1 MHNVQNKKE
10 ISILIGKHKEI
21 SLEKYILKL
30 NHDKKKLLLSN
41 RIDKFEMQQR
51 NMFTRLKKEPEK
63 NKSHW
68 DWLMEEMKW
77 MNNDFEVERKN
88 KKKLAYNYAKQAKKT
103 INSKHTDLLKNIK
116 KQEQNM
122 QKRYLNLS
130 RAVKTYWQKIDKITN
145 YNYNTQYNKEK
156 IIQQQNRLIS
166 FIAKLEKISG
176 KVAHS
181 LSPGVNKKI
190 AEQSTLSLVTGPNTI
205 PSNENNSKE
214 NNISNTNSLNSSII
228 NNNNINNNNLILNNK
243 NNLNEINEINDE
255 EEKEENNFTNTAN
268 VAEKLQPKG
277 TLLKE
282 TNVTLTQPYLLNNKL
297 REYQLIGLNW
307 LVALNENKINGI
319 LADEMGL
326 GKTIQTIAL
335 FAYLAINKANWGPHL
350 IIVPT
355 TIIVNWEIEFKKWCP
370 SFKILSYFGSQKER
384 KLKRYGWFR
393 PNSFH
398 VCITSYKL
406 VIQDYS
412 IFKRK
417 RWEYIVLDEAQNIK
431 NFKSKRWQMLLNF
444 HARRKLLLTGTPL
457 QNDIME
463 IWSYL
468 HFLMPNL
475 FYSNVEFR
483 EWFHTQFY
491 NAIHNNAALN
501 KQIISSLH
509 SILRPFLLRRLK
521 KDVEKQLPEKIE
533 HVVYCELS
541 RRQKYLYD
549 EYINTD
555 MTQNTLKKNDYFS
568 IMNVLMQ
575 LRKVCNHPDLFDSR
589 DYDSSML
596 CLFNI
601 NFIIPALVFDLF
613 KYDPMRSVNY
623 NNLKLFLLSN
633 EKLNSYDYIELIK
646 NFPFNP
652 LFELYDEITKNN
664 IQLFQP
670 KYLID
675 ENDILFKRNYSDNGL
690 LSKSNTTGVK
700 ETVIKLMKQIK
711 LNDKKIIKKNNK
723 ENSNNNINN
732 MDIEEQKE
740 NESINDNNKEEK
752 DNYYK
757 YQINLPNKVFPTNI
771 PMIQNSSLSNY
782 NDMFNNIDTTI
793 LNNEEPCYLKTIFNN
808 EINRKRNLQIEL
820 KKRLLHTY
828 DINSRTN
835 LLYRKPTYGN
845 DTLNIMKL
853 TFLFDTI
860 NSPLLKNHIV
870 YGSKNRKKI
879 LGMNFTTCLN
889 NGYKFC
895 NNNKRIIKNDDFM
908 KITELGE
915 SDPVIEEVEENP
927 KPKIEIEELHGNNK
941 LWKKL
946 NMNNNSN
953 FFDEND
959 VIVEILK
966 KELNEPTTDKDNWIE
981 GKYNPNVKIIMPK
994 NFNIKENNEDEEK
1007 NKSEDNNSNNNSDTK
1022 KDKKDKQ
1029 DDNNLFKEPF
1039 PVNKKNQNKNNS
1051 NTNTNNNSTNNNNII
1066 NNQSVPKKY
1075 IPHIKVLS
1083 DEKSTK
1089 DPIININYE
1098 HTLFYRHSNP
1108 LLELIYNPQKYL
1120 SFCDI
1125 LFYYFNIFIPKV
1137 ITSGPQISISKYN
1150 INYSN
1155 SSGIYQTLYNNL
1167 LRIPNVLK
1175 YLSLFKTI
1183 KCPDRKLVEY
1193 DSGKLIKLAEL
1204 LKKLYLN
1211 KSKALIFTQMTR
1223 MLDILEIFLNIHGFT
1238 YVRLDGSTKVE
1249 LRQQIVDKF
1258 NNDKK
1263 VFCFISSTRSGGI
1276 GLNLTGADSI
1286 IFYDTDWNPAMDKQA
1301 QDRCHR
1307 IGQTRTVHIYRL
1319 ITLSTIEENIFKKS
1333 IQKREL
1339 NYVVMEDGKF
1349 DMQNLN
1355 YNNKLNIQNIIQEG
1369 HLIKKNKD
1377 EEDEEEKSDKNN
1389 ENNENIKRLLEFENL
1404 HFDNP
1409 NEQKN
1414 IEQML
1419 IRIEDQ
1425 EDVQAMKNLSREL
1438 LDNYEKEHNEM
1449 QFFKEE
1455 DNNLNDDMAS
1465 KSGIKLDTKEKEREI
1480 FEKLK
1485 PIDKFA
1491 LNYYRGVFTYKEF
1504 VQEKEKFQPSNNNNY
1519 DYQEDNNDEGEN
1531 SNMNEDEDIDM
1542 TNEEESNNDN
1552 EEINK
1557 LDIETAYNLYLK
1569 KKDEILRMYQQMENE
1584 EQINEDNNN
1593 NINTDK

>member
-30 NHDKKKLLLSN
+30 NREKKRLLMSN
-41 RIDKFEMQQR
+41 RLDKFEMQQR

-63 NKSHW
+63 NKTHW
-68 DWLMEEMKW
+68 DILLEEMKW
-77 MNNDFEVERKN
+77 MAGDFEIERR
-88 KKKLAYNYAKQAKKT
+88 KKRKLGLNYVKAAKKH
-103 INSKHTDLLKNIK
+103 INSKQTEELKNIK
-116 KQEQNM
+116 RQEQNM

-130 RAVKTYWQKIDKITN
+130 RAVKNYWIKIDKITN

-156 IIQQQNRLIS
+156 IIQQQNRLMN

-176 KVAHS
+176 KVANS

-190 AEQSTLSLVTGPNTI
+190 AEQATLSLVSGPNTV
-205 PSNENNSKE
+205 PSNENSSNSNK
-214 NNISNTNSLNSSII
+214 NSNPNSLNSSS
-228 NNNNINNNNLILNNK
+228 INNNNLILNNK
-243 NNLNEINEINDE
+243 NNLNNNNNNSTLNEINEE
-255 EEKEENNFTNTAN
+255 EEENYLTNTAN

-282 TNVTLTQPYLLNNKL
+282 TDVTLTQPYLLNNTL

-335 FAYLAINKANWGPHL
+335 FAYLAINKGNWGPHL

-475 FYSNVEFR
+475 FYSNIEFR

-501 KQIISSLH
+501 KQIINSLH

-596 CLFNI
+596 SLFNI
-601 NFIIPALVFDLF
+601 YFIIPALVFDIF
-613 KYDPMRSVNY
+613 KYDPMKSVNY
-623 NNLKLFLLSN
+623 KNLKLFLISN

-652 LFELYDEITKNN
+652 LFELYDEITKNKV
-664 IQLFQP
+664 QLFQP

-675 ENDILFKRNYSDNGL
+675 ENDILFKRNYSDNSIL
-690 LSKSNTTGVK
+690 AKPNTLEVK
-700 ETVIKLMKQIK
+700 DTVMKLMKQMKI
-711 LNDKKIIKKNNK
+711 NDKKGIKKNAK
-723 ENSNNNINN
+723 ENINN
-732 MDIEEQKE
+732 SMDTEDQNEINSLNEE
-740 NESINDNNKEEK
+740 SKEEE
-752 DNYYK
+752 DNIYK
-757 YQINLPNKVFPTNI
+757 YQINVPNAVFPTNI

-782 NDMFNNIDTTI
+782 NDMFNDIDTSI
-793 LNNEEPCYLKTIFNN
+793 LTNEEPNYLKTVFNS
-808 EINRKRNLQIEL
+808 EINRKRNLQIEI

-828 DINSRTN
+828 DINSRAN
-835 LLYRKPTYGN
+835 LLYRKPIYGN
-845 DTLNIMKL
+845 DTLNLMKL
-853 TFLFDTI
+853 TFLFDAI

-870 YGSKNRKKI
+870 YGQKSRKKI
-879 LGMNFTTCLN
+879 FGMNFSLCLN
-889 NGYKFC
+889 KAYKYC
-895 NNNKRIIKNDDFM
+895 NSNKGILRDKDFV

-915 SDPVIEEVEENP
+915 SEPVVEEVEEI
-927 KPKIEIEELHGNNK
+927 KPKIEIEDLHGNNK

-946 NMNNNSN
+946 NMNNNN
-953 FFDEND
+953 VFDEND
-959 VIVEILK
+959 VYIEILK
-966 KELNEPTTDKDNWIE
+966 KELNEPTITKENWIE

-994 NFNIKENNEDEEK
+994 NFNAKKENENDKDKKKTGE
-1007 NKSEDNNSNNNSDTK
+1007 NNSNNNSDTK
-1022 KDKKDKQ
+1022 KDKKD
-1029 DDNNLFKEPF
+1029 DSNVFKEPL
-1039 PVNKKNQNKNNS
+1039 PVNKKNSNQNNKNNDT
-1051 NTNTNNNSTNNNNII
+1051 NNTNNNTANNTP
-1066 NNQSVPKKY
+1066 PKKY

-1083 DEKSTK
+1083 DEKVTK
-1089 DPIININYE
+1089 DPILDINYE
-1098 HTLFYRHSNP
+1098 QTLFYRHSNP
-1108 LLELIYNPQKYL
+1108 LLNLIYNPQKYL

-1125 LFYYFNIFIPKV
+1125 LFYYFNIYIPKV
-1137 ITSGPQISISKYN
+1137 ISPGPQISISKSN
-1150 INYSN
+1150 LNFSN
-1155 SSGIYQTLYNNL
+1155 SYGIYQTLYNNL
-1167 LRIPNVLK
+1167 LRVPNVLK

-1193 DSGKLIKLAEL
+1193 DSGKLIKLGQL
-1204 LKKLYLN
+1204 LKKLYAN

-1355 YNNKLNIQNIIQEG
+1355 YNNKLNIQNIIEEG
-1369 HLIKKNKD
+1369 HLIKKTS
-1377 EEDEEEKSDKNN
+1377 EEEEQEKN
-1389 ENNENIKRLLEFENL
+1389 EKNNENIKRLLEFENL

-1449 QFFKEE
+1449 QFFKEDE
-1455 DNNLNDDMAS
+1455 NNPNDDLAS
-1465 KSGIKLDTKEKEREI
+1465 KSGMKIDSKEKEREI

-1504 VQEKEKFQPSNNNNY
+1504 VQEKEKFQPNQNNY
-1519 DYQEDNNDEGEN
+1519 DYTEENNDMDGEN
-1531 SNMNEDEDIDM
+1531 SNMNEDEDVDM
-1542 TNEEESNNDN
+1542 GNEEESNNEN

-1584 EQINEDNNN
+1584 EKIHIEDDDNDQ
-1593 NINTDK
+1593 DKK

>member
-1 MHNVQNKKE
+1 MNL
-10 ISILIGKHKEI
+10 LIGKHSSI
-21 SLEKYILKL
+21 SLDKYVL
-30 NHDKKKLLLSN
+30 NLIREKKKLLLKN
-41 RIDKFEMQQR
+41 RADKYEIQQR

-63 NKSHW
+63 NKTHW
-68 DWLMEEMKW
+68 DYLMTEMKW
-77 MNNDFEVERKN
+77 MQGDFEKERRA
-88 KKKLAYNYAKQAKKT
+88 KKKLGYNITKQIKKYLS
-103 INSKHTDLLKNIK
+103 SKQTEELKNIRR
-116 KQEQNM
+116 QELNL
-122 QKRYLNLS
+122 QKRYMNLS

-145 YNYNTQYNKEK
+145 FNYNTQYNKEK
-156 IIQQQNRLIS
+156 IIQQQNRLIN
-166 FIAKLEKISG
+166 FISQLEKISG
-176 KVAHS
+176 KVANS
-181 LSPGVNKKI
+181 LSPSVNKKI
-190 AEQSTLSLVTGPNTI
+190 QEQSTLSLVSGPNTI
-205 PSNENNSKE
+205 INNNEKNNNSE
-214 NNISNTNSLNSSII
+214 TTSL
-228 NNNNINNNNLILNNK
+228 NNNNINYNSINK
-243 NNLNEINEINDE
+243 NNEINEKEIE
-255 EEKEENNFTNTAN
+255 EENYIANTAN

-282 TNVTLTQPYLLNNKL
+282 TNVTLTQPFLLNNKL

-307 LVALNENKINGI
+307 LVALHDNKINGI

-335 FAYLAINKANWGPHL
+335 FAYLAINKGNWGPHL

-370 SFKILSYFGSQKER
+370 SFKILSYYGNQKER

-417 RWEYIVLDEAQNIK
+417 KWEYIVLDEAQNIK

-475 FYSNVEFR
+475 FYSNIEFR

-533 HVVYCELS
+533 HVVYCDLS

-555 MTQNTLKKNDYFS
+555 VTQNTLKKNDYFS

-596 CLFNI
+596 CLFKI
-601 NFIIPALVFDLF
+601 FFIIPAIVFQIF
-613 KYDPMRSVNY
+613 KYDPMKSVNFK
-623 NNLKLFLLSN
+623 NLKLFLLEN
-633 EKLNSYDYIELIK
+633 ENLNTYDYVELIK

-652 LFELYDEITKNN
+652 LFEIYDDISKNK
-664 IQLFQP
+664 IQLYQP

-675 ENDILFKRNYSDNGL
+675 DNDILFKRNFVDNTIL
-690 LSKSNTTGVK
+690 NKPNTEGVK
-700 ETVIKLMKQIK
+700 ENIYNLLSQIK
-711 LNDKKIIKKNNK
+711 ITEKNNP
-723 ENSNNNINN
+723 NNNNIKNN
-732 MDIEEQKE
+732 NL
-740 NESINDNNKEEK
+740 NEAEINNKLKNENKEFI
-752 DNYYK
+752 
-757 YQINLPNKVFPTNI
+757 INLPNSVYPTNI
-771 PMIQNSSLSNY
+771 PNIQNSSLSNY
-782 NDMFNNIDTTI
+782 NDMFNQIDTCIQTD
-793 LNNEEPCYLKTIFNN
+793 ESSYLKTIFQK
-808 EINRKRNLQIEL
+808 EIQRKRKIQIEL
-820 KKRLLHTY
+820 KKQLLHTY
-828 DINSRTN
+828 DILSRNNILNS
-835 LLYRKPTYGN
+835 KPIYGK
-845 DTLNIMKL
+845 DTIKIMKL
-853 TFLFDTI
+853 TFLLDNI
-860 NSPLLKNHIV
+860 CSPFNKNHII
-870 YGSKNRKKI
+870 YGKNKRNKI
-879 LGMNFTTCLN
+879 LGINFNITLN
-889 NGYKFC
+889 KGYKFC
-895 NNNKRIIKNDDFM
+895 NMNKGILKNDYV

-915 SDPVIEEVEENP
+915 SEPIIEEIQEENN
-927 KPKIEIEELHGNNK
+927 KKNEEEQPQLHTNYGKFNK
-941 LWKKL
+941 KK
-946 NMNNNSN
+946 NNNIN
-953 FFDEND
+953 KNEMLL
-959 VIVEILK
+959 EINK
-966 KELNEPTTDKDNWIE
+966 KALNYPNYPKDQWID
-981 GKYNPNVKIIMPK
+981 GRFNPNTKLIMPTE
-994 NFNIKENNEDEEK
+994 IKENNEEKSQNNDDENKMNIEEK
-1007 NKSEDNNSNNNSDTK
+1007 LSEDTDSKNTDNKNNENN
-1022 KDKKDKQ
+1022 
-1029 DDNNLFKEPF
+1029 DDNLFKEPL
-1039 PVNKKNQNKNNS
+1039 PVNKKN
-1051 NTNTNNNSTNNNNII
+1051 I
-1066 NNQSVPKKY
+1066 NAYIPPIKKFV
-1075 IPHIKVLS
+1075 PHIKILS
-1083 DEKSTK
+1083 DEKLTK
-1089 DPIININYE
+1089 NPEEKLSPEDTIYYI
-1098 HTLFYRHSNP
+1098 HSNN
-1108 LLELIYNPQKYL
+1108 LQNL
-1120 SFCDI
+1120 SFSPSSYLQMCNDI
-1125 LFYYFNIFIPKV
+1125 FYYFNIYTPKV
-1137 ITSGPQISISKYN
+1137 ISSGPQIIISKYN
-1150 INYSN
+1150 HDYYDSC
-1155 SSGIYQTLYNNL
+1155 GVYQTLYNNL
-1167 LRIPNVLK
+1167 LLIPNVQK
-1175 YLSLFKTI
+1175 YLSLFKII

-1204 LKKLYLN
+1204 LKKLYMK

-1307 IGQTRTVHIYRL
+1307 IGQTRTVNIYRL

-1349 DMQNLN
+1349 DIDNMQNLS
-1355 YNNKLNIQNIIQEG
+1355 NKLNVQNIIQEG
-1369 HLIKKNKD
+1369 NLIKKN
-1377 EEDEEEKSDKNN
+1377 EDDDNNYNKKEKV
-1389 ENNENIKRLLEFENL
+1389 NENIKKLLEFENL

-1419 IRIEDQ
+1419 IKIEDQ
-1425 EDVQAMKNLSREL
+1425 EDVQAMKNLSKEM

-1449 QFFKEE
+1449 QFFKEDD
-1455 DNNLNDDMAS
+1455 DNNNNIDEISND
-1465 KSGIKLDTKEKEREI
+1465 KSVNKNNKEKEI

-1491 LNYYRGVFTYKEF
+1491 LTFYRDLFPYKEF
-1504 VQEKEKFQPSNNNNY
+1504 VQEKEKFQNNNNNH
-1519 DYQEDNNDEGEN
+1519 NNNLMDEN
-1531 SNMNEDEDIDM
+1531 SIPDGTSNINEDEDIDM
-1542 TNEEESNNDN
+1542 NEEESNTEN
-1552 EEINK
+1552 EDINK

-1569 KKDEILRMYQQMENE
+1569 KKDEILRMYEQMESE
-1584 EQINEDNNN
+1584 ENNN
-1593 NINTDK
+1593 ENENNENA

>member
-30 NHDKKKLLLSN
+30 NREKKRLLMSN
-41 RIDKFEMQQR
+41 RLDKFEMQQR

-63 NKSHW
+63 NKTHW
-68 DWLMEEMKW
+68 DILLEEMKW
-77 MNNDFEVERKN
+77 MAGDFEIERR
-88 KKKLAYNYAKQAKKT
+88 KKRKLGLNYVKAAKKH
-103 INSKHTDLLKNIK
+103 INSKQTEELKNIK
-116 KQEQNM
+116 RQEQNM

-130 RAVKTYWQKIDKITN
+130 RAVKNYWIKIDKITN

-156 IIQQQNRLIS
+156 IIQQQNRLMN

-176 KVAHS
+176 KVANS

-190 AEQSTLSLVTGPNTI
+190 AEQATLSLVSGPNTV
-205 PSNENNSKE
+205 PSNENSSNSNK
-214 NNISNTNSLNSSII
+214 NSNPNSLNSSS
-228 NNNNINNNNLILNNK
+228 INNNNLILNNK
-243 NNLNEINEINDE
+243 NNLNNNNNNSTLNEINEE
-255 EEKEENNFTNTAN
+255 EEENYLTNTAN

-282 TNVTLTQPYLLNNKL
+282 TDVTLTQPYLLNNTL

-335 FAYLAINKANWGPHL
+335 FAYLAINKGNWGPHL

-475 FYSNVEFR
+475 FYSNIEFR

-501 KQIISSLH
+501 KQIINSLH

-596 CLFNI
+596 SLFNI
-601 NFIIPALVFDLF
+601 YFIIPALVFEIF
-613 KYDPMRSVNY
+613 KYDPMKSVNY
-623 NNLKLFLLSN
+623 KNLKLFLISN

-652 LFELYDEITKNN
+652 LFELYDEITKNKV
-664 IQLFQP
+664 QLFQP

-675 ENDILFKRNYSDNGL
+675 ENDILFKRNYSDNSIL
-690 LSKSNTTGVK
+690 AKPNTLEVK
-700 ETVIKLMKQIK
+700 DTVMKLMKQMKI
-711 LNDKKIIKKNNK
+711 NDKKGIKKNAK
-723 ENSNNNINN
+723 ENINN
-732 MDIEEQKE
+732 SMDTEDQNEINSLNEE
-740 NESINDNNKEEK
+740 SKEEE
-752 DNYYK
+752 DNIYK
-757 YQINLPNKVFPTNI
+757 YQINVPNAVFPTNI

-782 NDMFNNIDTTI
+782 NDMFNDIDTSI
-793 LNNEEPCYLKTIFNN
+793 LTNEEPNYLKTVFNS
-808 EINRKRNLQIEL
+808 EINRKRNLQIEI

-828 DINSRTN
+828 DINSRAN
-835 LLYRKPTYGN
+835 LLYRKPIYGN
-845 DTLNIMKL
+845 DTLNLMKL
-853 TFLFDTI
+853 TFLFDAI

-870 YGSKNRKKI
+870 YGQKSRKKI
-879 LGMNFTTCLN
+879 FGMNFSLCLN
-889 NGYKFC
+889 KAYKYC
-895 NNNKRIIKNDDFM
+895 NSNKGILRDKDFV

-915 SDPVIEEVEENP
+915 SEPVVEEVEEI
-927 KPKIEIEELHGNNK
+927 KPKIEIEDLHGNNK

-946 NMNNNSN
+946 NMNNNN
-953 FFDEND
+953 VFDEND
-959 VIVEILK
+959 VYIEILK
-966 KELNEPTTDKDNWIE
+966 KELNEPTITKENWIE

-994 NFNIKENNEDEEK
+994 NFNAKKENENDEDKKKTGE
-1007 NKSEDNNSNNNSDTK
+1007 NNSNNNSDTK
-1022 KDKKDKQ
+1022 KDKKD
-1029 DDNNLFKEPF
+1029 DSNVFKEPL
-1039 PVNKKNQNKNNS
+1039 PVNKKNSNQNNKNNDT
-1051 NTNTNNNSTNNNNII
+1051 NNTNNNTANNTP
-1066 NNQSVPKKY
+1066 PKKY

-1083 DEKSTK
+1083 DEKVTK
-1089 DPIININYE
+1089 DPILDINYE
-1098 HTLFYRHSNP
+1098 QTLFYRHSNP
-1108 LLELIYNPQKYL
+1108 LLNLIYNPQKYL

-1125 LFYYFNIFIPKV
+1125 LFYYFNIYIPKV
-1137 ITSGPQISISKYN
+1137 ISPGPQISISKSN
-1150 INYSN
+1150 LNFSN
-1155 SSGIYQTLYNNL
+1155 SYGIYQTLYNNL
-1167 LRIPNVLK
+1167 LRVPNVLK

-1193 DSGKLIKLAEL
+1193 DSGKLIKLGQL
-1204 LKKLYLN
+1204 LKKLYAN

-1355 YNNKLNIQNIIQEG
+1355 YNNKLNIQNIIEEG
-1369 HLIKKNKD
+1369 HLIKKTS
-1377 EEDEEEKSDKNN
+1377 EEEEQEKN
-1389 ENNENIKRLLEFENL
+1389 EKNNENIKRLLEFENL

-1449 QFFKEE
+1449 QFFKEDE
-1455 DNNLNDDMAS
+1455 NNPNDDLAS
-1465 KSGIKLDTKEKEREI
+1465 KSGMKIDSKEKEREI

-1504 VQEKEKFQPSNNNNY
+1504 VQEKEKFQPNQNNY
-1519 DYQEDNNDEGEN
+1519 DYTEENNDMDGEN
-1531 SNMNEDEDIDM
+1531 SNMNEDEDVDM
-1542 TNEEESNNDN
+1542 GNEEESNNEN

-1584 EQINEDNNN
+1584 EKIHIEDDDNVQ
-1593 NINTDK
+1593 DKK

>member
-1 MHNVQNKKE
+1 MN
-10 ISILIGKHKEI
+10 ILIGKHADV
-21 SLEKYILKL
+21 SLEKYIIKL
-30 NHDKKKLLLSN
+30 IREKKKMLVRN

-51 NMFTRLKKEPEK
+51 NIFTRLKKEPEK
-63 NKSHW
+63 NKTHW
-68 DWLMEEMKW
+68 DFLMTEMKW
-77 MNNDFEVERKN
+77 LQGDFEKERRAKRKLGLN
-88 KKKLAYNYAKQAKKT
+88 LTKQIKKYL
-103 INSKHTDLLKNIK
+103 NSKQTEELKNIK
-116 KQEQNM
+116 RQEQNLI
-122 QKRYLNLS
+122 KRFSNLS
-130 RAVKTYWQKIDKITN
+130 RAVKIYWQKIDKITN
-145 YNYNTQYNKEK
+145 FNYNTQYNKEK

-166 FIAKLEKISG
+166 FIGKLEKISG
-176 KVAHS
+176 KVANS

-190 AEQSTLSLVTGPNTI
+190 QEQATLSLVSGPNINCTTI
-205 PSNENNSKE
+205 DNSQNNNLINNSDM
-214 NNISNTNSLNSSII
+214 NSLNNSVNNNNSVI
-228 NNNNINNNNLILNNK
+228 NKNNNINKLNNS
-243 NNLNEINEINDE
+243 NEINDE
-255 EEKEENNFTNTAN
+255 EENYITNTAN

-282 TNVTLTQPYLLNNKL
+282 TDVTLTQPYLLNNKL

-335 FAYLAINKANWGPHL
+335 FAYLAINKGNWGPHL

-370 SFKILSYFGSQKER
+370 SFKILSYYGSQKER
-384 KLKRYGWFR
+384 KLKRYGWFKH
-393 PNSFH
+393 NSFH
-398 VCITSYKL
+398 ICITSYKL

-417 RWEYIVLDEAQNIK
+417 RWDYIVLDEAQNIK

-475 FYSNVEFR
+475 FYSNIEFR

-501 KQIISSLH
+501 KQIINSLH

-555 MTQNTLKKNDYFS
+555 VTQNTLKKNDYFS

-596 CLFNI
+596 SLFNI
-601 NFIIPALVFDLF
+601 YFVIPAIVFSIF
-613 KYDPMRSVNY
+613 KYDPMKSVNY
-623 NNLKLFLLSN
+623 KNLKLFLLNN
-633 EKLNSYDYIELIK
+633 EKLNTYDYIELTK

-652 LFELYDEITKNN
+652 FFEIYDDITKNKM
-664 IQLFQP
+664 QLFQP

-675 ENDILFKRNYSDNGL
+675 ENDILFKRNFADN
-690 LSKSNTTGVK
+690 SIMAKPNTNNIK
-700 ETVIKLMKQIK
+700 ENICKIMSQIK
-711 LNDKKIIKKNNK
+711 INDKRNINKKNKEVNNNDANNNK
-723 ENSNNNINN
+723 ENENDDNEFSINN
-732 MDIEEQKE
+732 E
-740 NESINDNNKEEK
+740 NNSENDKFK
-752 DNYYK
+752 YK
-757 YQINLPNKVFPTNI
+757 IFIPNSVHPTNI
-771 PMIQNSSLSNY
+771 PILQNSSLSNY
-782 NDMFNNIDTTI
+782 NDMFNDIDTSM
-793 LNNEEPCYLKTIFNN
+793 LNNEEPIYLKTIFNN
-808 EINRKRNLQIEL
+808 EIKRKRHIQIEQ
-820 KKRLLHTY
+820 KKQLLHTY
-828 DINSRTN
+828 DLNSRTN
-835 LLYRKPTYGN
+835 LLNCKPIYGN
-845 DTLNIMKL
+845 DKLKLMKL

-860 NSPLLKNHIV
+860 NSPLLKNHII
-870 YGSKNRKKI
+870 YGKNNRKRI
-879 LGMNFTTCLN
+879 MGTNFTTCLN
-889 NGYKFC
+889 KAFKYYDI
-895 NNNKRIIKNDDFM
+895 NKSIIRDNDFL

-915 SDPVIEEVEENP
+915 SEPLIEEPEENNNAKKMEVEEANA
-927 KPKIEIEELHGNNK
+927 NNK
-941 LWKKL
+941 KEKK
-946 NMNNNSN
+946 NNSSN
-953 FFDEND
+953 NENEF
-959 VIVEILK
+959 IVEINKQGLN
-966 KELNEPTTDKDNWIE
+966 ELNASKDNWIE
-981 GKYNPNVKIIMPK
+981 GKYNPNVKLIMPK
-994 NFNIKENNEDEEK
+994 NISLTLKEIQLNAKIEEDKNKDNENNKEE
-1007 NKSEDNNSNNNSDTK
+1007 NK
-1022 KDKKDKQ
+1022 KDNKEF
-1029 DDNNLFKEPF
+1029 FKEPL
-1039 PVNKKNQNKNNS
+1039 PVNLNKKNTNS
-1051 NTNTNNNSTNNNNII
+1051 NVNNI
-1066 NNQSVPKKY
+1066 NPNFKTSNKKY
-1075 IPHIKVLS
+1075 IPHIKILS
-1083 DEKSTK
+1083 DENKTK
-1089 DPIININYE
+1089 EPLPKLTFE
-1098 HTLFYRHSNP
+1098 ETLFYQHSNP
-1108 LLELIYNPQKYL
+1108 LQEISFTPQKYL
-1120 SFCDI
+1120 SLCSN
-1125 LFYYFNIFIPKV
+1125 LFYYFNIYIPKV
-1137 ITSGPQISISKYN
+1137 ISPGPQIVISKYN
-1150 INYSN
+1150 SDFNN
-1155 SSGIYQTLYNNL
+1155 SYGVYQTLYNNL
-1167 LRIPNVLK
+1167 HRIPNVIK

-1286 IFYDTDWNPAMDKQA
+1286 IFYDTDWNPAMDQQA

-1349 DMQNLN
+1349 DIDNMQNL
-1355 YNNKLNIQNIIQEG
+1355 NNKLNIQNIIQEG
-1369 HLIKKNKD
+1369 HLIKKTDEDIDDDNEEYNKRR
-1377 EEDEEEKSDKNN
+1377 NN
-1389 ENNENIKRLLEFENL
+1389 DSIKKLLEFENL

-1425 EDVQAMKNLSREL
+1425 EDVQAMKNLSKEM

-1449 QFFKEE
+1449 QFFKEDKE
-1455 DNNLNDDMAS
+1455 DENNANDEITS
-1465 KSGIKLDTKEKEREI
+1465 KSGSKMDGKEREI

-1491 LNYYRGVFTYKEF
+1491 LNYYRDIFTYKEF
-1504 VQEKEKFQPSNNNNY
+1504 VQEKEKFQNNTNNY
-1519 DYQEDNNDEGEN
+1519 NYLEDNDIDGEN
-1531 SNMNEDEDIDM
+1531 SNINEEEDIDM

-1552 EEINK
+1552 EDINK

-1569 KKDEILRMYQQMENE
+1569 KKDEILRMYQQMESE
-1584 EQINEDNNN
+1584 EQSNENDSNNEGN
-1593 NINTDK
+1593 NK

>member
-1 MHNVQNKKE
+1 LHNVQNKKE

-30 NHDKKKLLLSN
+30 NREKKRLLMSN
-41 RIDKFEMQQR
+41 RLDKFEMQQR

-63 NKSHW
+63 NKTHW
-68 DWLMEEMKW
+68 DILLEEMKW
-77 MNNDFEVERKN
+77 MAGDFEIERR
-88 KKKLAYNYAKQAKKT
+88 KKRKLGLNYVKAAKKH
-103 INSKHTDLLKNIK
+103 INSKQTEELKNIK
-116 KQEQNM
+116 RQEQNM

-130 RAVKTYWQKIDKITN
+130 RAVKNYWIKIDKITN

-156 IIQQQNRLIS
+156 IIQQQNRLMN

-176 KVAHS
+176 KVANS

-190 AEQSTLSLVTGPNTI
+190 AEQATLSLVSGPNTV
-205 PSNENNSKE
+205 PSNENSSNSNK
-214 NNISNTNSLNSSII
+214 NSNPNSLNSSS
-228 NNNNINNNNLILNNK
+228 INNNNLILNNK
-243 NNLNEINEINDE
+243 NNLNNNNNNSTLNEINEE
-255 EEKEENNFTNTAN
+255 EEENYLTNTAN

-282 TNVTLTQPYLLNNKL
+282 TDVTLTQPYLLNNTL

-335 FAYLAINKANWGPHL
+335 FAYLAINKGNWGPHL

-475 FYSNVEFR
+475 FYSNIEFR

-501 KQIISSLH
+501 KQIINSLH

-596 CLFNI
+596 SLFNI
-601 NFIIPALVFDLF
+601 YFIIPALVFDIF
-613 KYDPMRSVNY
+613 KYDPMKSVNY
-623 NNLKLFLLSN
+623 KNLKLFLISN

-652 LFELYDEITKNN
+652 LFELYDEITKNKV
-664 IQLFQP
+664 QLFQP

-675 ENDILFKRNYSDNGL
+675 ENDILFKRNYSDNSIL
-690 LSKSNTTGVK
+690 AKPNTLEVK
-700 ETVIKLMKQIK
+700 DTVMKLMKQMKI
-711 LNDKKIIKKNNK
+711 NDKKGIKKNAK
-723 ENSNNNINN
+723 ENINN
-732 MDIEEQKE
+732 SMDTEDQNEINSLNEE
-740 NESINDNNKEEK
+740 SKEEE
-752 DNYYK
+752 DNIYK
-757 YQINLPNKVFPTNI
+757 YQINVPNAVFPTNI

-782 NDMFNNIDTTI
+782 NDMFNDIDTSI
-793 LNNEEPCYLKTIFNN
+793 LTNEEPNYLKTVFNS
-808 EINRKRNLQIEL
+808 EINRKRNLQIEI

-828 DINSRTN
+828 DINSRAN
-835 LLYRKPTYGN
+835 LLYRKPIYGN
-845 DTLNIMKL
+845 DTLNLMKL
-853 TFLFDTI
+853 TFLFDAI

-870 YGSKNRKKI
+870 YGQKSRKKI
-879 LGMNFTTCLN
+879 FGMNFSLCLN
-889 NGYKFC
+889 KAYKYC
-895 NNNKRIIKNDDFM
+895 NSNKGILRDKDFV

-915 SDPVIEEVEENP
+915 SEPVVEEVEEI
-927 KPKIEIEELHGNNK
+927 KPKIEIEDLHGNNK

-946 NMNNNSN
+946 NMNNNN
-953 FFDEND
+953 VFDEND
-959 VIVEILK
+959 VYIEILK
-966 KELNEPTTDKDNWIE
+966 KELNEPTITKENWIE
-981 GKYNPNVKIIMPK
+981 GKYNPNVKVIMPK
-994 NFNIKENNEDEEK
+994 NFNAKKENENDEDKKKTGE
-1007 NKSEDNNSNNNSDTK
+1007 NNSNNNSDTK
-1022 KDKKDKQ
+1022 KDKKD
-1029 DDNNLFKEPF
+1029 DSNVFKEPL
-1039 PVNKKNQNKNNS
+1039 PVNKKNSNQNNKNNDT
-1051 NTNTNNNSTNNNNII
+1051 NNTNNNTANNTP
-1066 NNQSVPKKY
+1066 PKKY

-1083 DEKSTK
+1083 DEKVTK
-1089 DPIININYE
+1089 DPILDINYE
-1098 HTLFYRHSNP
+1098 QTLFYRHSNP
-1108 LLELIYNPQKYL
+1108 LLNLIYNPQKYL

-1125 LFYYFNIFIPKV
+1125 LFYYFNIYIPKV
-1137 ITSGPQISISKYN
+1137 ISPGPQISISKSN
-1150 INYSN
+1150 LNFSN
-1155 SSGIYQTLYNNL
+1155 SYGIYQTLYNNL
-1167 LRIPNVLK
+1167 LRVPNVLK

-1193 DSGKLIKLAEL
+1193 DSGKLIKLGQL
-1204 LKKLYLN
+1204 LKKLYAN

-1355 YNNKLNIQNIIQEG
+1355 YNNKLNIQNIIEEG
-1369 HLIKKNKD
+1369 HLIKKTS
-1377 EEDEEEKSDKNN
+1377 EEEEQEKN
-1389 ENNENIKRLLEFENL
+1389 EKNNENIKRLLEFENL

-1449 QFFKEE
+1449 QFFKEDE
-1455 DNNLNDDMAS
+1455 NNPNDDLAS
-1465 KSGIKLDTKEKEREI
+1465 KSGMKIDSKEKEREI

-1504 VQEKEKFQPSNNNNY
+1504 VQEKEKFQPNQNNY
-1519 DYQEDNNDEGEN
+1519 DYTEENNDMDGEN
-1531 SNMNEDEDIDM
+1531 SNMNEDEDVDM
-1542 TNEEESNNDN
+1542 GNEEESNNEN

-1584 EQINEDNNN
+1584 EKIHIEDDDNDQ
-1593 NINTDK
+1593 DKK

>member
-30 NHDKKKLLLSN
+30 NREKKRLLMSN
-41 RIDKFEMQQR
+41 RLDKFEMQQR

-63 NKSHW
+63 NKTHW
-68 DWLMEEMKW
+68 DILLEEMKW
-77 MNNDFEVERKN
+77 MAGDFEIERR
-88 KKKLAYNYAKQAKKT
+88 KKRKLGLNYVKAAKKH
-103 INSKHTDLLKNIK
+103 INSKQTEELKNIK
-116 KQEQNM
+116 RQEQNM

-130 RAVKTYWQKIDKITN
+130 RAVKNYWIKIDKITN

-156 IIQQQNRLIS
+156 IIQQQNRLMN

-176 KVAHS
+176 KVANS

-190 AEQSTLSLVTGPNTI
+190 AEQATLSLVSGPNTV
-205 PSNENNSKE
+205 PSNENSSNSNK
-214 NNISNTNSLNSSII
+214 NSNPNSLNSSS
-228 NNNNINNNNLILNNK
+228 INNNNLILNNK
-243 NNLNEINEINDE
+243 NNLNNNNNNSTLNEINEE
-255 EEKEENNFTNTAN
+255 EEENYLTNTAN

-282 TNVTLTQPYLLNNKL
+282 TDVTLTQPYLLNNTL

-335 FAYLAINKANWGPHL
+335 FAYLAINKGNWGPHL

-475 FYSNVEFR
+475 FYSNIEFR

-501 KQIISSLH
+501 KQIINSLH

-555 MTQNTLKKNDYFS
+555 MTQNILKKNDYFS

-596 CLFNI
+596 SLFNI
-601 NFIIPALVFDLF
+601 YFIIPALVFEIF
-613 KYDPMRSVNY
+613 KYDPMKSVNY
-623 NNLKLFLLSN
+623 KNLKLFLISN

-652 LFELYDEITKNN
+652 LFELYDEITKNKV
-664 IQLFQP
+664 QLFQP

-675 ENDILFKRNYSDNGL
+675 ENDILFKRNYSDNSIL
-690 LSKSNTTGVK
+690 AKPNTLEVK
-700 ETVIKLMKQIK
+700 DTVMKLMKQMKI
-711 LNDKKIIKKNNK
+711 NDKKGIKKNAK
-723 ENSNNNINN
+723 ENINN
-732 MDIEEQKE
+732 SMDTEDQNEINSLNEE
-740 NESINDNNKEEK
+740 SKEEE
-752 DNYYK
+752 DNIYK
-757 YQINLPNKVFPTNI
+757 YQINVPNAVFPTNI

-782 NDMFNNIDTTI
+782 NDMFNDIDTSI
-793 LNNEEPCYLKTIFNN
+793 LTNEEPNYLKTVFNS
-808 EINRKRNLQIEL
+808 EINRKRNLQIEI

-828 DINSRTN
+828 DINSRAN
-835 LLYRKPTYGN
+835 LLYRKPIYGN
-845 DTLNIMKL
+845 DTLNLMKL
-853 TFLFDTI
+853 TFLFDAI

-870 YGSKNRKKI
+870 YGQKSRKKI
-879 LGMNFTTCLN
+879 FGMNFSLCLN
-889 NGYKFC
+889 KAYKYC
-895 NNNKRIIKNDDFM
+895 NSNKGILRDKDFV

-915 SDPVIEEVEENP
+915 SEPVVEEVEEI
-927 KPKIEIEELHGNNK
+927 KPKIEIEDLHGNNK

-946 NMNNNSN
+946 NMNNNN
-953 FFDEND
+953 VFDEND
-959 VIVEILK
+959 VYIEILK
-966 KELNEPTTDKDNWIE
+966 KELNEPTITKENWIE

-994 NFNIKENNEDEEK
+994 NFNAKKENENDEDKKKTGE
-1007 NKSEDNNSNNNSDTK
+1007 NNSNNNSDTK
-1022 KDKKDKQ
+1022 KDKKD
-1029 DDNNLFKEPF
+1029 DSNVFKEPL
-1039 PVNKKNQNKNNS
+1039 PVNKKNSNQNNKNNDT
-1051 NTNTNNNSTNNNNII
+1051 NNTNNNTANNTP
-1066 NNQSVPKKY
+1066 PKKY

-1083 DEKSTK
+1083 DEKVTK
-1089 DPIININYE
+1089 DPILDINYE
-1098 HTLFYRHSNP
+1098 QTLFYRHSNP
-1108 LLELIYNPQKYL
+1108 LLNLIYNPQKYL

-1125 LFYYFNIFIPKV
+1125 LFYYFNIYIPKV
-1137 ITSGPQISISKYN
+1137 ISPGPQISISKSN
-1150 INYSN
+1150 LNFSN
-1155 SSGIYQTLYNNL
+1155 SYGIYQTLYNNL
-1167 LRIPNVLK
+1167 LRVPNVLK

-1193 DSGKLIKLAEL
+1193 DSGKLIKLGQL
-1204 LKKLYLN
+1204 LKKLYAN

-1355 YNNKLNIQNIIQEG
+1355 YNNKLNIQNIIEEG
-1369 HLIKKNKD
+1369 HLIKKTS
-1377 EEDEEEKSDKNN
+1377 EEEEQEKN
-1389 ENNENIKRLLEFENL
+1389 EKNNENIKRLLEFENL

-1449 QFFKEE
+1449 QFFKEDE
-1455 DNNLNDDMAS
+1455 NNPNDDLAS
-1465 KSGIKLDTKEKEREI
+1465 KSGMKIDSKEKEREI

-1504 VQEKEKFQPSNNNNY
+1504 VQEKEKFQPNQNNY
-1519 DYQEDNNDEGEN
+1519 DYTEENNDMDGEN
-1531 SNMNEDEDIDM
+1531 SNMNEDEDVDM
-1542 TNEEESNNDN
+1542 GNEEESNNEN

-1584 EQINEDNNN
+1584 EKIHIEDDDNDQ
-1593 NINTDK
+1593 DKK

>member
-30 NHDKKKLLLSN
+30 NREKKRLLMSN
-41 RIDKFEMQQR
+41 RLDKFEMQQR

-63 NKSHW
+63 NKTHW
-68 DWLMEEMKW
+68 DILLEEMKW
-77 MNNDFEVERKN
+77 MAGDFEIERR
-88 KKKLAYNYAKQAKKT
+88 KKRKLGLNYVKAAKKH
-103 INSKHTDLLKNIK
+103 INSKQTEELKNIK
-116 KQEQNM
+116 RQEQNM

-130 RAVKTYWQKIDKITN
+130 RAVKNYWIKIDKITN

-156 IIQQQNRLIS
+156 IIQQQNRLMN

-176 KVAHS
+176 KVANS

-190 AEQSTLSLVTGPNTI
+190 AEQATLSLVSGPNTV
-205 PSNENNSKE
+205 PSNENSSNSNK
-214 NNISNTNSLNSSII
+214 NSNPNSLNSSS
-228 NNNNINNNNLILNNK
+228 INNNNLILNNK
-243 NNLNEINEINDE
+243 NNLNNNNNNSTLNEINEE
-255 EEKEENNFTNTAN
+255 EEENYLTNTAN

-282 TNVTLTQPYLLNNKL
+282 TDVTLTQPYLLNNTL

-335 FAYLAINKANWGPHL
+335 FAYLAINKGNWGPHL

-475 FYSNVEFR
+475 FYSNIEFR

-501 KQIISSLH
+501 KQIINSLH

-596 CLFNI
+596 SLFNI
-601 NFIIPALVFDLF
+601 YFIIPALVFDIF
-613 KYDPMRSVNY
+613 KYDPMKSVNY
-623 NNLKLFLLSN
+623 KNLKLFLISN

-652 LFELYDEITKNN
+652 LFELYDEITKNKV
-664 IQLFQP
+664 QLFQP

-675 ENDILFKRNYSDNGL
+675 ENDILFKRNYSDNSIL
-690 LSKSNTTGVK
+690 AKPNTLEVK
-700 ETVIKLMKQIK
+700 DTVMKLMKQMKI
-711 LNDKKIIKKNNK
+711 NDKKGIKKNAK
-723 ENSNNNINN
+723 ENINN
-732 MDIEEQKE
+732 SMDTEDQNEINSLNEE
-740 NESINDNNKEEK
+740 SKEEE
-752 DNYYK
+752 DNIYK
-757 YQINLPNKVFPTNI
+757 YQINVPNAVFPTNI

-782 NDMFNNIDTTI
+782 NDMFNDIDTSI
-793 LNNEEPCYLKTIFNN
+793 LTNEEPNYLKTVFNS
-808 EINRKRNLQIEL
+808 EINRKRNLQIEI

-828 DINSRTN
+828 DINSRAN
-835 LLYRKPTYGN
+835 LLYRKPIYGN
-845 DTLNIMKL
+845 DTLNLMKL
-853 TFLFDTI
+853 TFLFDAI

-870 YGSKNRKKI
+870 YGQKSRKKI
-879 LGMNFTTCLN
+879 FGMNFSLCLN
-889 NGYKFC
+889 KAYKYC
-895 NNNKRIIKNDDFM
+895 NSNKGILRDKDFV

-915 SDPVIEEVEENP
+915 SEPVVEEVEEI
-927 KPKIEIEELHGNNK
+927 KPKIEIEDLHGNNK

-946 NMNNNSN
+946 NMNNNN
-953 FFDEND
+953 VFDEND
-959 VIVEILK
+959 VYIEILK
-966 KELNEPTTDKDNWIE
+966 KELNEPTITKENWIE

-994 NFNIKENNEDEEK
+994 NFNAKKENENDEDKKKTGE
-1007 NKSEDNNSNNNSDTK
+1007 NNSNNNSDTK
-1022 KDKKDKQ
+1022 KDKKD
-1029 DDNNLFKEPF
+1029 DSNVFKEPL
-1039 PVNKKNQNKNNS
+1039 PVNKKNSNQNNKNNDT
-1051 NTNTNNNSTNNNNII
+1051 NNTNNNTANNTP
-1066 NNQSVPKKY
+1066 PKKY

-1083 DEKSTK
+1083 DEKVTK
-1089 DPIININYE
+1089 DPILDINYE
-1098 HTLFYRHSNP
+1098 QTLFYRHSNP
-1108 LLELIYNPQKYL
+1108 LLNLIYNPQKYL

-1125 LFYYFNIFIPKV
+1125 LFYYFNIYIPKV
-1137 ITSGPQISISKYN
+1137 ISPGPQISISKSN
-1150 INYSN
+1150 LNFSN
-1155 SSGIYQTLYNNL
+1155 SYGIYQTLYNNL
-1167 LRIPNVLK
+1167 LRVPNVLK

-1193 DSGKLIKLAEL
+1193 DSGKLIKLGQL
-1204 LKKLYLN
+1204 LKKLYAN

-1355 YNNKLNIQNIIQEG
+1355 YNNKLNIQNIIEEG
-1369 HLIKKNKD
+1369 HLIKKTS
-1377 EEDEEEKSDKNN
+1377 EEEEQEKN
-1389 ENNENIKRLLEFENL
+1389 EKNNENIKRLLEFENL

-1449 QFFKEE
+1449 QFFKEDE
-1455 DNNLNDDMAS
+1455 NNPNDDLAS
-1465 KSGIKLDTKEKEREI
+1465 KSGMKIDSKEKEREI

-1504 VQEKEKFQPSNNNNY
+1504 VQEKEKFQPNQNNY
-1519 DYQEDNNDEGEN
+1519 DYTEENNDMDGEN
-1531 SNMNEDEDIDM
+1531 SNMNEDEDVDM
-1542 TNEEESNNDN
+1542 GNEEESNNEN

-1584 EQINEDNNN
+1584 EKIHIEDDDNDQ
-1593 NINTDK
+1593 DKK

>member
-30 NHDKKKLLLSN
+30 NREKKRLLMSN
-41 RIDKFEMQQR
+41 RLDKFEMQQR

-63 NKSHW
+63 NKTHW
-68 DWLMEEMKW
+68 DILLEEMKW
-77 MNNDFEVERKN
+77 MAGDFEIERR
-88 KKKLAYNYAKQAKKT
+88 KKRKLGLNYVKAAKKH
-103 INSKHTDLLKNIK
+103 INSKQTEELKNIK
-116 KQEQNM
+116 RQEQNM

-130 RAVKTYWQKIDKITN
+130 RAVKNYWIKIDKITN

-156 IIQQQNRLIS
+156 IIQQQNRLMN

-176 KVAHS
+176 KVANS

-190 AEQSTLSLVTGPNTI
+190 AEQATLSLVS
-205 PSNENNSKE
+205 SNSNKNS
-214 NNISNTNSLNSSII
+214 NPNSLNSSS
-228 NNNNINNNNLILNNK
+228 INNNNLILNNK
-243 NNLNEINEINDE
+243 NNLNNNNNNSTLNEINEE
-255 EEKEENNFTNTAN
+255 EEENYLTNTAN

-282 TNVTLTQPYLLNNKL
+282 TDVTLTQPYLLNNTL

-335 FAYLAINKANWGPHL
+335 FAYLAINKGNWGPHL

-475 FYSNVEFR
+475 FYSNIEFR

-501 KQIISSLH
+501 KQIINSLH

-596 CLFNI
+596 SLFNI
-601 NFIIPALVFDLF
+601 YFIIPALVFDIF
-613 KYDPMRSVNY
+613 KYDPMKSVNY
-623 NNLKLFLLSN
+623 KNLKLFLISN

-652 LFELYDEITKNN
+652 LFELYDEITKNKV
-664 IQLFQP
+664 QLFQP

-675 ENDILFKRNYSDNGL
+675 ENDILFKRNYSDNSIL
-690 LSKSNTTGVK
+690 AKPNTLEVK
-700 ETVIKLMKQIK
+700 DTVMKLMKQMKI
-711 LNDKKIIKKNNK
+711 NDKKGIKKNAK
-723 ENSNNNINN
+723 ENINN
-732 MDIEEQKE
+732 SMDTEDQNEINSLNEE
-740 NESINDNNKEEK
+740 SKEEE
-752 DNYYK
+752 DNIYK
-757 YQINLPNKVFPTNI
+757 YQINVPNAVFPTNI

-782 NDMFNNIDTTI
+782 NDMFNDIDTSI
-793 LNNEEPCYLKTIFNN
+793 LTNEEPNYLKTVFNS
-808 EINRKRNLQIEL
+808 EINRKRNLQIEI

-828 DINSRTN
+828 DINSRAN
-835 LLYRKPTYGN
+835 LLYRKPIYGN
-845 DTLNIMKL
+845 DTLNLMKL
-853 TFLFDTI
+853 TFLFDAI

-870 YGSKNRKKI
+870 YGQKSRKKI
-879 LGMNFTTCLN
+879 FGMNFSLCLN
-889 NGYKFC
+889 KAYKYC
-895 NNNKRIIKNDDFM
+895 NSNKGILRDKDFV

-915 SDPVIEEVEENP
+915 SEPVVEEVEEI
-927 KPKIEIEELHGNNK
+927 KPKIEIEDLHGNNK

-946 NMNNNSN
+946 NMNNNN
-953 FFDEND
+953 VFDEND
-959 VIVEILK
+959 VYIEILK
-966 KELNEPTTDKDNWIE
+966 KELNEPTITKENWIE
-981 GKYNPNVKIIMPK
+981 GKYNPNVKVIMPK
-994 NFNIKENNEDEEK
+994 NFNAKKENENDEDKKKTGE
-1007 NKSEDNNSNNNSDTK
+1007 NNSNNNSDTK
-1022 KDKKDKQ
+1022 KDKKD
-1029 DDNNLFKEPF
+1029 DSNVFKEPL
-1039 PVNKKNQNKNNS
+1039 PVNKKNSNQNNKNNDT
-1051 NTNTNNNSTNNNNII
+1051 NNTNNNTANNTP
-1066 NNQSVPKKY
+1066 PKKY

-1083 DEKSTK
+1083 DEKVTK
-1089 DPIININYE
+1089 DPILDINYE
-1098 HTLFYRHSNP
+1098 QTLFYRHSNP
-1108 LLELIYNPQKYL
+1108 LLNLIYNPQKYL

-1125 LFYYFNIFIPKV
+1125 LFYYFNIYIPKV
-1137 ITSGPQISISKYN
+1137 ISPGPQISISKSN
-1150 INYSN
+1150 LNFSN
-1155 SSGIYQTLYNNL
+1155 SYGIYQTLYNNL
-1167 LRIPNVLK
+1167 LRVPNVLK

-1193 DSGKLIKLAEL
+1193 DSGKLIKLGQL
-1204 LKKLYLN
+1204 LKKLYAN

-1355 YNNKLNIQNIIQEG
+1355 YNNKLNIQNIIEEG
-1369 HLIKKNKD
+1369 HLIKKTS
-1377 EEDEEEKSDKNN
+1377 EEEEQEKN
-1389 ENNENIKRLLEFENL
+1389 EKNNENIKRLLEFENL

-1449 QFFKEE
+1449 QFFKEDE
-1455 DNNLNDDMAS
+1455 NNPNDDLAS
-1465 KSGIKLDTKEKEREI
+1465 KSGMKIDSKEKEREI

-1504 VQEKEKFQPSNNNNY
+1504 VQEKEKFQPNQNNY
-1519 DYQEDNNDEGEN
+1519 DYTEENNDMDGEN
-1531 SNMNEDEDIDM
+1531 SNMNEDEDVDM
-1542 TNEEESNNDN
+1542 GNEEESNNEN

-1584 EQINEDNNN
+1584 EKIHIEDDDNDQ
-1593 NINTDK
+1593 DKK

>member
-30 NHDKKKLLLSN
+30 NREKKRLLMSN
-41 RIDKFEMQQR
+41 RLDKFEMQQR

-63 NKSHW
+63 NKTHW
-68 DWLMEEMKW
+68 DILLDEMKW
-77 MNNDFEVERKN
+77 MAGDFEIERR
-88 KKKLAYNYAKQAKKT
+88 KKRKLGLNYVKAAKKH
-103 INSKHTDLLKNIK
+103 INSKQTEELKNIK
-116 KQEQNM
+116 RQEQNM

-130 RAVKTYWQKIDKITN
+130 RAVKNYWIKIDKITN

-156 IIQQQNRLIS
+156 IIQQQNRLMN

-176 KVAHS
+176 KVANS

-190 AEQSTLSLVTGPNTI
+190 AEQATLSLVSGPNTV
-205 PSNENNSKE
+205 PSNENSSNSNK
-214 NNISNTNSLNSSII
+214 NSNPNSLNSSS
-228 NNNNINNNNLILNNK
+228 INNNNLILNNK
-243 NNLNEINEINDE
+243 NNLNNNNNNSTLNEINEE
-255 EEKEENNFTNTAN
+255 EEENYLTNTAN

-282 TNVTLTQPYLLNNKL
+282 TDVTLTQPYLLNNTL

-335 FAYLAINKANWGPHL
+335 FAYLAINKGNWGPHL

-475 FYSNVEFR
+475 FYSNIEFR

-501 KQIISSLH
+501 KQIINSLH

-596 CLFNI
+596 SLFNI
-601 NFIIPALVFDLF
+601 YFIIPALVFDIF
-613 KYDPMRSVNY
+613 KYDPMKSVNY
-623 NNLKLFLLSN
+623 KNLKLFLISN

-652 LFELYDEITKNN
+652 LFELYDEITKNKV
-664 IQLFQP
+664 QLFQP

-675 ENDILFKRNYSDNGL
+675 ENDILFKRNYSDNSIL
-690 LSKSNTTGVK
+690 AKPNTLEVK
-700 ETVIKLMKQIK
+700 DTVMKLMKQMKI
-711 LNDKKIIKKNNK
+711 NDKKGIKKNAK
-723 ENSNNNINN
+723 ENINN
-732 MDIEEQKE
+732 SMDTEDQNEINSLNEE
-740 NESINDNNKEEK
+740 SKEEE
-752 DNYYK
+752 DNIYK
-757 YQINLPNKVFPTNI
+757 YQINVPNAVFPTNI

-782 NDMFNNIDTTI
+782 NDMFNDIDTSI
-793 LNNEEPCYLKTIFNN
+793 LTNEEPNYLKTVFNS
-808 EINRKRNLQIEL
+808 EINRKRNLQIEI

-828 DINSRTN
+828 DINSRAN
-835 LLYRKPTYGN
+835 LLYRKPIYGN
-845 DTLNIMKL
+845 DTLNLMKL
-853 TFLFDTI
+853 TFLFDAI

-870 YGSKNRKKI
+870 YGQKSRKKI
-879 LGMNFTTCLN
+879 FGMNFSLCLN
-889 NGYKFC
+889 KAYKYC
-895 NNNKRIIKNDDFM
+895 NSNKGILRDKDFV

-915 SDPVIEEVEENP
+915 SEPVVEEVEEI
-927 KPKIEIEELHGNNK
+927 KPKIEIEDLHGNNK

-946 NMNNNSN
+946 NMNNNN
-953 FFDEND
+953 VFDEND
-959 VIVEILK
+959 VYIEILK
-966 KELNEPTTDKDNWIE
+966 KELNEPTITKENWIE

-994 NFNIKENNEDEEK
+994 NFNAKKENENDEDKKKTGE
-1007 NKSEDNNSNNNSDTK
+1007 NNSNNNSDTK
-1022 KDKKDKQ
+1022 KDKKD
-1029 DDNNLFKEPF
+1029 DSNVFKEPL
-1039 PVNKKNQNKNNS
+1039 PVNKKNSNQNNKNNDT
-1051 NTNTNNNSTNNNNII
+1051 NNTNNNTANNTP
-1066 NNQSVPKKY
+1066 PKKY

-1083 DEKSTK
+1083 DEKVTK
-1089 DPIININYE
+1089 DPILDINYE
-1098 HTLFYRHSNP
+1098 QTLFYRHSNP
-1108 LLELIYNPQKYL
+1108 LLNLIYNPQKYL

-1125 LFYYFNIFIPKV
+1125 LFYYFNIYIPKV
-1137 ITSGPQISISKYN
+1137 ISPGPQISISKSN
-1150 INYSN
+1150 LNFSN
-1155 SSGIYQTLYNNL
+1155 SYGIYQTLYNNL
-1167 LRIPNVLK
+1167 LRVPNVLK

-1193 DSGKLIKLAEL
+1193 DSGKLIKLGQL
-1204 LKKLYLN
+1204 LKKLYAN

-1355 YNNKLNIQNIIQEG
+1355 YNNKLNIQNIIEEG
-1369 HLIKKNKD
+1369 HLIKKTS
-1377 EEDEEEKSDKNN
+1377 EEEEQEKN
-1389 ENNENIKRLLEFENL
+1389 EKNNENIKRLLEFENL

-1449 QFFKEE
+1449 QFFKEDE
-1455 DNNLNDDMAS
+1455 NNPNDDLAS
-1465 KSGIKLDTKEKEREI
+1465 KSGMKIDSKEKEREI

-1504 VQEKEKFQPSNNNNY
+1504 VQEKEKFQPNQNNY
-1519 DYQEDNNDEGEN
+1519 DYTEENNDMDGEN
-1531 SNMNEDEDIDM
+1531 SNMNEDEDVEM
-1542 TNEEESNNDN
+1542 GNEEESNNEN

-1584 EQINEDNNN
+1584 EKIHIEDDDNDQ
-1593 NINTDK
+1593 DKK

>member
-1 MHNVQNKKE
+1 M
-10 ISILIGKHKEI
+10 
-21 SLEKYILKL
+21 
-30 NHDKKKLLLSN
+30 SN

-63 NKSHW
+63 NKTLW
-68 DWLMEEMKW
+68 DYLLMDMKW
-77 MNNDFEVERKN
+77 MQGDFEKERKHKRKLGLN
-88 KKKLAYNYAKQAKKT
+88 FVKQIKKHL
-103 INSKHTDLLKNIK
+103 NSKQTEEIKNIK
-116 KQEQNM
+116 RQEQNM
-122 QKRYLNLS
+122 QRRYLNLS

-166 FIAKLEKISG
+166 FISKLEKISG
-176 KVAHS
+176 KVANS

-190 AEQSTLSLVTGPNTI
+190 AEQATLSLVSGPNTI
-205 PSNENNSKE
+205 PSNDNTSNVNNS
-214 NNISNTNSLNSSII
+214 SNTNSLNSSLI
-228 NNNNINNNNLILNNK
+228 NNNNNLINNK
-243 NNLNEINEINDE
+243 NNLNNNSNEINDE
-255 EEKEENNFTNTAN
+255 DEKYITNTAN

-417 RWEYIVLDEAQNIK
+417 RWDYIVLDEAQNIK

-601 NFIIPALVFDLF
+601 YFIIPSLVLEIF
-613 KYDPMRSVNY
+613 KYDPMKSVNY
-623 NNLKLFLLSN
+623 KNLKLFLLSN
-633 EKLNSYDYIELIK
+633 EKFNSYDYIELVK
-646 NFPFNP
+646 NFPFYP
-652 LFELYDEITKNN
+652 VFELYDEITKNK

-675 ENDILFKRNYSDNGL
+675 ENDILFKRNYADNGL
-690 LSKSNTTGVK
+690 LAKSNTSGVK

-711 LNDKKIIKKNNK
+711 LNDKKGNKKNKKDGTNMELEPENDTNSLNEENK
-723 ENSNNNINN
+723 EDN
-732 MDIEEQKE
+732 E
-740 NESINDNNKEEK
+740 ND
-752 DNYYK
+752 YYK
-757 YQINLPNKVFPTNI
+757 YQITLPNKVFPTNI

-782 NDMFNNIDTTI
+782 NDMFNDIDTTI
-793 LNNEEPCYLKTIFNN
+793 LSNDEPGYLKTIFSD
-808 EINRKRNLQIEL
+808 EIFRKRLLQIEL

-828 DINSRTN
+828 DINSRAN
-835 LLYRKPTYGN
+835 LLYRKPIYGN
-845 DTLNIMKL
+845 DTLNLIKL

-870 YGSKNRKKI
+870 YGQKSRKKI

-889 NGYKFC
+889 HAYKFC
-895 NNNKRIIKNDDFM
+895 NSNKAIMKNDDYV

-915 SDPVIEEVEENP
+915 SEPIIEEPEENL
-927 KPKIEIEELHGNNK
+927 KPKIEIEDLHGNNK

-966 KELNEPTTDKDNWIE
+966 KELNEPTINKDNWIE
-981 GKYNPNVKIIMPK
+981 GKYNPNVKIFFPK
-994 NFNIKENNEDEEK
+994 NFNPEEMEKEEK
-1007 NKSEDNNSNNNSDTK
+1007 KKSEQNKINNKNNNTETK
-1022 KDKKDKQ
+1022 KEKK
-1029 DDNNLFKEPF
+1029 DDNNLFKEPL
-1039 PVNKKNQNKNNS
+1039 PVNKKNQDKNNI
-1051 NTNTNNNSTNNNNII
+1051 NTNNNNNNQI
-1066 NNQSVPKKY
+1066 NNNLPKKY
-1075 IPHIKVLS
+1075 IPHIKILS
-1083 DEKSTK
+1083 DEKNTK
-1089 DPIININYE
+1089 EPLININFE
-1098 HTLFYRHSNP
+1098 QTLFYRHSNP
-1108 LLELIYNPQKYL
+1108 LLNLIFNPEKYL
-1120 SFCDI
+1120 SFCDT
-1125 LFYYFNIFIPKV
+1125 LFYYFNIYIPKV
-1137 ITSGPQISISKYN
+1137 ISSGPQITLSKYN
-1150 INYSN
+1150 LNFSN
-1155 SSGIYQTLYNNL
+1155 SYGIYQTLYNNL

-1193 DSGKLIKLAEL
+1193 DSGKLIKLGEL
-1204 LKKLYLN
+1204 LKKLYAN

-1369 HLIKKNKD
+1369 HLIKKTEN
-1377 EEDEEEKSDKNN
+1377 DEEEDNDKNDN
-1389 ENNENIKRLLEFENL
+1389 VKKLLEFENL

-1449 QFFKEE
+1449 QFFKDDE
-1455 DNNLNDDMAS
+1455 NNPNDDLAS
-1465 KSGIKLDTKEKEREI
+1465 KSGNKGENKEKEREI

-1504 VQEKEKFQPSNNNNY
+1504 VQEKEKFQPSNNNY
-1519 DYQEDNNDEGEN
+1519 DYMEDNDIEGEN

-1542 TNEEESNNDN
+1542 TNEEESNNEN

-1584 EQINEDNNN
+1584 EQVDEDNKEGK
-1593 NINTDK
+1593 I

>member
-30 NHDKKKLLLSN
+30 NREKKRLLMSN
-41 RIDKFEMQQR
+41 RLDKFEMQQR

-63 NKSHW
+63 NKTHW
-68 DWLMEEMKW
+68 DILLEEMKW
-77 MNNDFEVERKN
+77 MAGDFEIERR
-88 KKKLAYNYAKQAKKT
+88 KKRKLGLNYVKAAKKH
-103 INSKHTDLLKNIK
+103 INSKQTEELKNIK
-116 KQEQNM
+116 RQEQNM

-130 RAVKTYWQKIDKITN
+130 RAVKNYWIKIDKITN

-156 IIQQQNRLIS
+156 IIQQQNRLMN

-176 KVAHS
+176 KVANS

-190 AEQSTLSLVTGPNTI
+190 AEQATLSLVSGPNTV
-205 PSNENNSKE
+205 PSNENSSNSNK
-214 NNISNTNSLNSSII
+214 NSNPNSLNSSS
-228 NNNNINNNNLILNNK
+228 INNNNLILNNK
-243 NNLNEINEINDE
+243 NNLNNNNNNSTLNEINEE
-255 EEKEENNFTNTAN
+255 EEENYLTNTAN

-282 TNVTLTQPYLLNNKL
+282 TDVTLTQPYLLNNTL

-335 FAYLAINKANWGPHL
+335 FAYLAINKGNWGPHL

-475 FYSNVEFR
+475 FYSNIEFR

-501 KQIISSLH
+501 KQIINSLH

-596 CLFNI
+596 SLFNI
-601 NFIIPALVFDLF
+601 YFIIPALVFDIF
-613 KYDPMRSVNY
+613 KYDPMKSVNY
-623 NNLKLFLLSN
+623 KNLKLFLISN

-652 LFELYDEITKNN
+652 LFELYDEITKNKV
-664 IQLFQP
+664 QLFQP

-675 ENDILFKRNYSDNGL
+675 ENDILFKRNYSDNSIL
-690 LSKSNTTGVK
+690 AKPNTLEVK
-700 ETVIKLMKQIK
+700 DTVMKLMKQMKI
-711 LNDKKIIKKNNK
+711 NDKKGIKKNAK
-723 ENSNNNINN
+723 ENINN
-732 MDIEEQKE
+732 SMDTEDQNEINSLNEE
-740 NESINDNNKEEK
+740 SKEEE
-752 DNYYK
+752 DNIYK
-757 YQINLPNKVFPTNI
+757 YQINVPNAVFPTNI

-782 NDMFNNIDTTI
+782 NDMFNDIDTSI
-793 LNNEEPCYLKTIFNN
+793 LTNEEPNYLKTVFNS
-808 EINRKRNLQIEL
+808 EINRKRNLQIEI

-828 DINSRTN
+828 DINSRAN
-835 LLYRKPTYGN
+835 LLYRKPIYGN
-845 DTLNIMKL
+845 DTLNLMKL
-853 TFLFDTI
+853 TFLFDAI

-870 YGSKNRKKI
+870 YGQKSRKKI
-879 LGMNFTTCLN
+879 FGMNFSLCLN
-889 NGYKFC
+889 KAYKYC
-895 NNNKRIIKNDDFM
+895 NSNKGILRDKDFV

-915 SDPVIEEVEENP
+915 SEPVVEEVEEI
-927 KPKIEIEELHGNNK
+927 KPKIEIEDLHGNNK

-946 NMNNNSN
+946 NMNNNN
-953 FFDEND
+953 VFDEND
-959 VIVEILK
+959 VYIEILK
-966 KELNEPTTDKDNWIE
+966 KELNEPTITKENWIE

-994 NFNIKENNEDEEK
+994 NFNAKKENENDEDKKKTGE
-1007 NKSEDNNSNNNSDTK
+1007 NNSNNNSDTK
-1022 KDKKDKQ
+1022 KDKKD
-1029 DDNNLFKEPF
+1029 DSNVFKEPL
-1039 PVNKKNQNKNNS
+1039 PVNKKNSNQNNKNNDT
-1051 NTNTNNNSTNNNNII
+1051 NNTNNNTANNTP
-1066 NNQSVPKKY
+1066 PKKY

-1083 DEKSTK
+1083 DEKVTK
-1089 DPIININYE
+1089 DQILDINYE
-1098 HTLFYRHSNP
+1098 QTLFYRHSNP
-1108 LLELIYNPQKYL
+1108 LLNLIYNPQKYL

-1125 LFYYFNIFIPKV
+1125 LFYYFNIYIPKV
-1137 ITSGPQISISKYN
+1137 ISPGPQISISKSN
-1150 INYSN
+1150 LNFSN
-1155 SSGIYQTLYNNL
+1155 SYGIYQTLYNNL
-1167 LRIPNVLK
+1167 LRVPNVLK

-1193 DSGKLIKLAEL
+1193 DSGKLIKLGQL
-1204 LKKLYLN
+1204 LKKLYAN

-1355 YNNKLNIQNIIQEG
+1355 YNNKLNIQNIIEEG
-1369 HLIKKNKD
+1369 HLIKKTS
-1377 EEDEEEKSDKNN
+1377 EEEEQEKN
-1389 ENNENIKRLLEFENL
+1389 EKNNENIKRLLEFENL

-1449 QFFKEE
+1449 QFFKEDE
-1455 DNNLNDDMAS
+1455 NNPNDDLAS
-1465 KSGIKLDTKEKEREI
+1465 KSGMKIDSKEKEREI

-1504 VQEKEKFQPSNNNNY
+1504 VQEKEKFQPNQNNY
-1519 DYQEDNNDEGEN
+1519 DYTEENNDMDGEN
-1531 SNMNEDEDIDM
+1531 SNMNEDEDVDM
-1542 TNEEESNNDN
+1542 GNEEESNNEN

-1584 EQINEDNNN
+1584 EKIHIEDDDNDQ
-1593 NINTDK
+1593 DKK

>member
-1 MHNVQNKKE
+1 
-10 ISILIGKHKEI
+10 
-21 SLEKYILKL
+21 
-30 NHDKKKLLLSN
+30 
-41 RIDKFEMQQR
+41 MQQR

-63 NKSHW
+63 NKTLW
-68 DWLMEEMKW
+68 DYLLIDMKW
-77 MNNDFEVERKN
+77 MQVDFERERKN
-88 KKKLAYNYAKQAKKT
+88 KRKLGLNFVKQIKKHL
-103 INSKHTDLLKNIK
+103 NSKQTEELKNIK
-116 KQEQNM
+116 RQEQNM
-122 QKRYLNLS
+122 QRRYLNLS

-145 YNYNTQYNKEK
+145 YNYNIQYNKEK

-166 FIAKLEKISG
+166 FISKLEKISG
-176 KVAHS
+176 KVANS

-190 AEQSTLSLVTGPNTI
+190 AEQATLSLVSGPNTI
-205 PSNENNSKE
+205 PSNDNNTSPSNNS
-214 NNISNTNSLNSSII
+214 NNNSSSLNSS
-228 NNNNINNNNLILNNK
+228 NINNNNLINNNNK
-243 NNLNEINEINDE
+243 NNLNNNSNTINDE
-255 EEKEENNFTNTAN
+255 EEKENYIANTAN

-297 REYQLIGLNW
+297 REYQIIGLNW

-335 FAYLAINKANWGPHL
+335 FAYLAVKKANWGPHL

-417 RWEYIVLDEAQNIK
+417 KWDYIVLDEAQNIK

-475 FYSNVEFR
+475 FYSNIEFR

-596 CLFNI
+596 SLFNI
-601 NFIIPALVFDLF
+601 YFIIPALVFDLF
-613 KYDPMRSVNY
+613 KYDPMKSVNY
-623 NNLKLFLLSN
+623 KNLKLFLLSN

-652 LFELYDEITKNN
+652 VFELYDDITKNK

-675 ENDILFKRNYSDNGL
+675 ENDILFKRNYIDNGI
-690 LSKSNTTGVK
+690 LSKSNTLGVK

-711 LNDKKIIKKNNK
+711 LESKKGKKKNANLK
-723 ENSNNNINN
+723 DSSSIDLESEN
-732 MDIEEQKE
+732 DISSLNEE
-740 NESINDNNKEEK
+740 NKEEN
-752 DNYYK
+752 DIINYK
-757 YQINLPNKVFPTNI
+757 YQINLPNTVFPTNI

-782 NDMFNNIDTTI
+782 NDMFNDIDTSI
-793 LNNEEPCYLKTIFNN
+793 LNNEEPNYLKTIFNE
-808 EINRKRNLQIEL
+808 EISRKRFLQIEL

-828 DINSRTN
+828 DINSRAN
-835 LLYRKPTYGN
+835 LLYRKPIYGN
-845 DTLNIMKL
+845 DTLNLIKL

-870 YGSKNRKKI
+870 YGKNSRKKI
-879 LGMNFTTCLN
+879 LGMNFSTCLN
-889 NGYKFC
+889 HAYKFC
-895 NNNKRIIKNDDFM
+895 NSNKSIIRNKDYVT
-908 KITELGE
+908 ITELGE
-915 SDPVIEEVEENP
+915 SEPVIEEVEENP
-927 KPKIEIEELHGNNK
+927 KPKIEIEDLHGNNK

-959 VIVEILK
+959 VILEIKK
-966 KELNEPTTDKDNWIE
+966 KELNEPTVNKDNWIE
-981 GKYNPNVKIIMPK
+981 GKYNPNVKVFFPK
-994 NFNIKENNEDEEK
+994 NFNPKEIDEEEK
-1007 NKSEDNNSNNNSDTK
+1007 KKQEQNKDNINKSDTK
-1022 KDKKDKQ
+1022 KDKK

-1039 PVNKKNQNKNNS
+1039 PVSKKNQNQNNL
-1051 NTNTNNNSTNNNNII
+1051 NNNNNTNNNNTNSLNNNL
-1066 NNQSVPKKY
+1066 PKKY
-1075 IPHIKVLS
+1075 IPHIKILS
-1083 DEKSTK
+1083 DEKITK
-1089 DPIININYE
+1089 DPILNINFE
-1098 HTLFYRHSNP
+1098 QTLFYRHSNP
-1108 LLELIYNPQKYL
+1108 LLNLIFNPEKYL
-1120 SFCDI
+1120 SFCNT

-1137 ITSGPQISISKYN
+1137 ISPGPQISISKYN
-1150 INYSN
+1150 LNYSN

-1193 DSGKLIKLAEL
+1193 DSGKLIKLGEL
-1204 LKKLYLN
+1204 LKKLYAN

-1355 YNNKLNIQNIIQEG
+1355 YNNKINIQNIIQEG
-1369 HLIKKNKD
+1369 HLIKKD
-1377 EEDEEEKSDKNN
+1377 ENEEEEISNDKNN
-1389 ENNENIKRLLEFENL
+1389 ENVKRLLEFENL

-1449 QFFKEE
+1449 QFFKDDE
-1455 DNNLNDDMAS
+1455 NNPNDDLTS
-1465 KSGIKLDTKEKEREI
+1465 KSGIKGDNKEKEREI

-1504 VQEKEKFQPSNNNNY
+1504 IQEKEKFQPNNNNY
-1519 DYQEDNNDEGEN
+1519 DYNEDNDLEGDN
-1531 SNMNEDEDIDM
+1531 SNINEDEDIDM
-1542 TNEEESNNDN
+1542 MNEEESNNEN

-1584 EQINEDNNN
+1584 EQIDEVDDNNKEGN
-1593 NINTDK
+1593 NK

>member
-1 MHNVQNKKE
+1 M
-10 ISILIGKHKEI
+10 
-21 SLEKYILKL
+21 
-30 NHDKKKLLLSN
+30 SN
-41 RIDKFEMQQR
+41 RLDKFEMQQR

-63 NKSHW
+63 NKTLW
-68 DWLMEEMKW
+68 DYLLQDMKW
-77 MNNDFEVERKN
+77 MQDDFEKERKN
-88 KKKLAYNYAKQAKKT
+88 KRKLGLNYAKQARKHL
-103 INSKHTDLLKNIK
+103 NSKQTEAIKNIK
-116 KQEQNM
+116 RQEQNM
-122 QKRYLNLS
+122 QRRYLNLS

-145 YNYNTQYNKEK
+145 YNYNTQYNKER
-156 IIQQQNRLIS
+156 IIQQQNRLMS
-166 FIAKLEKISG
+166 FISKLEKISG
-176 KVAHS
+176 KVANS

-190 AEQSTLSLVTGPNTI
+190 AEQATLSLVSGPNTI
-205 PSNENNSKE
+205 PSNDNNTNVSNNS
-214 NNISNTNSLNSSII
+214 NNNSSSLNSS
-228 NNNNINNNNLILNNK
+228 NINNNNLINNNI
-243 NNLNEINEINDE
+243 NNLNNNSGGINDE
-255 EEKEENNFTNTAN
+255 EEKENYIANTAN
-268 VAEKLQPKG
+268 VAEQLQPKG

-282 TNVTLTQPYLLNNKL
+282 TNVTLVQPYLLNNKL

-335 FAYLAINKANWGPHL
+335 FAYLAINKGNWGPHL

-417 RWEYIVLDEAQNIK
+417 RWDYIVLDEAQNIK

-483 EWFHTQFY
+483 DWFHTQFY

-596 CLFNI
+596 SLFNI
-601 NFIIPALVFDLF
+601 YFIIPSLVFDLF
-613 KYDPMRSVNY
+613 KYDPMKSVNY
-623 NNLKLFLLSN
+623 KNLKLFLLSN

-652 LFELYDEITKNN
+652 VFELYDDITKNK

-675 ENDILFKRNYSDNGL
+675 ETDILFKRNYADNGI
-690 LSKSNTTGVK
+690 LSKSNTSGVK

-711 LNDKKIIKKNNK
+711 LENKKGNKKNANLK
-723 ENSNNNINN
+723 DGSN
-732 MDIEEQKE
+732 MDLESENDTNSLNEEMKQE
-740 NESINDNNKEEK
+740 NDIN
-752 DNYYK
+752 YK
-757 YQINLPNKVFPTNI
+757 YQINLPNTVFPTNI

-782 NDMFNNIDTTI
+782 NDMFNDVDTSI
-793 LNNEEPCYLKTIFNN
+793 LNSEEPNYLKTIFNE
-808 EINRKRNLQIEL
+808 EISRKRFLQIEL

-828 DINSRTN
+828 DINSRAN
-835 LLYRKPTYGN
+835 LIYRKPIYGN
-845 DTLNIMKL
+845 DTLNIIKL

-870 YGSKNRKKI
+870 YGQKSRKKI
-879 LGMNFTTCLN
+879 LGMNFSTCLN
-889 NGYKFC
+889 HAYKYC
-895 NNNKRIIKNDDFM
+895 NSNKAIIRNKDFVT
-908 KITELGE
+908 ITELGE
-915 SDPVIEEVEENP
+915 SEPVIEEPEEIQ
-927 KPKIEIEELHGNNK
+927 KPKIEIEDLHGNNK

-966 KELNEPTTDKDNWIE
+966 KELNEPTVNKDNWIE
-981 GKYNPNVKIIMPK
+981 GKYNPNVKVIFPK
-994 NFNIKENNEDEEK
+994 NFNPNENEDEDKKKSNQNK
-1007 NKSEDNNSNNNSDTK
+1007 NSSNTNSDSK
-1022 KDKKDKQ
+1022 KDKK

-1039 PVNKKNQNKNNS
+1039 PVNKKNQGQNNA
-1051 NTNTNNNSTNNNNII
+1051 NNNNNSLNNNL
-1066 NNQSVPKKY
+1066 PKKY
-1075 IPHIKVLS
+1075 IPHIKILS
-1083 DEKSTK
+1083 DEKTTK
-1089 DPIININYE
+1089 EPIVDINFE
-1098 HTLFYRHSNP
+1098 QTLFYRHSNP
-1108 LLELIYNPQKYL
+1108 LLNLIFNPEKYL
-1120 SFCDI
+1120 SFCDT

-1137 ITSGPQISISKYN
+1137 ISPGPQISISKYN
-1150 INYSN
+1150 LNFSN

-1193 DSGKLIKLAEL
+1193 DSGKLIKLGEL
-1204 LKKLYLN
+1204 LKKLYAN

-1223 MLDILEIFLNIHGFT
+1223 MLDIFEIFLNIHGFT

-1369 HLIKKNKD
+1369 HLIKKDDN
-1377 EEDEEEKSDKNN
+1377 EEEEEKQNDNVK
-1389 ENNENIKRLLEFENL
+1389 KLLEFENL

-1449 QFFKEE
+1449 QFFKDD
-1455 DNNLNDDMAS
+1455 DNNPNDDLAS
-1465 KSGIKLDTKEKEREI
+1465 KSGIKGDAKEKEREI

-1491 LNYYRGVFTYKEF
+1491 LNYYRGVFPYKEF
-1504 VQEKEKFQPSNNNNY
+1504 VQEKEKFQPNNNNY
-1519 DYQEDNNDEGEN
+1519 DYNEDNDLEGEN

-1542 TNEEESNNDN
+1542 GNEEESNNEN

-1584 EQINEDNNN
+1584 EQVDDNEHN
-1593 NINTDK
+1593 K

>member
-1 MHNVQNKKE
+1 MN
-10 ISILIGKHKEI
+10 ILIGKHSDV

-30 NHDKKKLLLSN
+30 IREKKRMLVKN

-63 NKSHW
+63 NKTHW
-68 DWLMEEMKW
+68 DYLMIEMKW
-77 MNNDFEVERKN
+77 LEGDFEKERKAKRKLGLN
-88 KKKLAYNYAKQAKKT
+88 FTKQVKKYL
-103 INSKHTDLLKNIK
+103 NSKQTEELKNIK
-116 KQEQNM
+116 RQEQNL
-122 QKRYLNLS
+122 QKRYTNLA
-130 RAVKTYWQKIDKITN
+130 RGVRIYWQKIDKITN
-145 YNYNTQYNKEK
+145 FNYNTQYNKEK
-156 IIQQQNRLIS
+156 IVQQQNRLMS
-166 FIAKLEKISG
+166 FIKYLEKISG
-176 KVAHS
+176 KVANS

-190 AEQSTLSLVTGPNTI
+190 AEQATLSLVSGPNTV
-205 PSNENNSKE
+205 PSNIDNSQNINLSNNSDM
-214 NNISNTNSLNSSII
+214 NSLNSSLNNNNNNSLI
-228 NNNNINNNNLILNNK
+228 NKNNNINKLNNNA
-243 NNLNEINEINDE
+243 NEMNDE
-255 EEKEENNFTNTAN
+255 EENYITNTAN

-282 TNVTLTQPYLLNNKL
+282 TDVTLTQPYLLNNKL

-335 FAYLAINKANWGPHL
+335 FAYLAINKGNWGPHL

-417 RWEYIVLDEAQNIK
+417 KWDYIVLDEAQNIK
-431 NFKSKRWQMLLNF
+431 NFKSKRFQMLLNF

-475 FYSNVEFR
+475 FYSNIEFR

-501 KQIISSLH
+501 KQIINSLH

-589 DYDSSML
+589 DYDSSMIS
-596 CLFNI
+596 LFNI
-601 NFIIPALVFDLF
+601 YFTIPAIAFSVF
-613 KYDPMRSVNY
+613 KYDPMKSVNY
-623 NNLKLFLLSN
+623 KNLKLFLLSN
-633 EKLNSYDYIELIK
+633 EKLNSFDYIELVK

-652 LFELYDEITKNN
+652 LFELYDDITKNK

-675 ENDILFKRNYSDNGL
+675 ENDILFKRNYADNSIL
-690 LSKSNTTGVK
+690 AKSNVNEIK
-700 ETVIKLMKQIK
+700 ENIFKLMTQIK
-711 LNDKKIIKKNNK
+711 MNDKKNFNKKNNK
-723 ENSNNNINN
+723 DSTNN
-732 MDIEEQKE
+732 DSKE
-740 NESINDNNKEEK
+740 NETEDNENSSINKETDQNKFK
-752 DNYYK
+752 YK
-757 YQINLPNKVFPTNI
+757 IYLPNSVHPTNI

-782 NDMFNNIDTTI
+782 NDMFFDIDTSI
-793 LNNEEPCYLKTIFNN
+793 LNNEEPSYLKTIFTD
-808 EINRKRNLQIEL
+808 EIKRKRHAQIQL
-820 KKRLLHTY
+820 KKQLLHTY
-828 DINSRTN
+828 DLNSRTN
-835 LLYRKPTYGN
+835 LLNCKPIYGN
-845 DTLNIMKL
+845 DKIKLMKL
-853 TFLFDTI
+853 TFIFDTI
-860 NSPLLKNHIV
+860 NSPLLKNHII
-870 YGSKNRKKI
+870 YGKNSRKRI
-879 LGMNFTTCLN
+879 LGINFSTCFN
-889 NGYKFC
+889 KAYKYC
-895 NNNKRIIKNDDFM
+895 NMDKLIIRNDDFV

-915 SDPVIEEVEENP
+915 SEQVVEEPEENNSSKKMEVEDLQGNS
-927 KPKIEIEELHGNNK
+927 KII
-941 LWKKL
+941 KKI
-946 NMNNNSN
+946 NNNSN
-953 FFDEND
+953 NENEF
-959 VIVEILK
+959 IIEINK
-966 KELNEPTTDKDNWIE
+966 KGINEISSSKENWIE
-981 GKYNPNVKIIMPK
+981 GKYNPNVKFIMPK
-994 NFNIKENNEDEEK
+994 NASFTLKEIQLTNNLEGDKNKKEN
-1007 NKSEDNNSNNNSDTK
+1007 
-1022 KDKKDKQ
+1022 KD
-1029 DDNNLFKEPF
+1029 LFKEPL
-1039 PVNKKNQNKNNS
+1039 PVNLSKKKENINPNQNISANFKTKN
-1051 NTNTNNNSTNNNNII
+1051 
-1066 NNQSVPKKY
+1066 KKF
-1075 IPHIKVLS
+1075 IPHIKILS
-1083 DEKSTK
+1083 DEKETK
-1089 DPIININYE
+1089 EPLE
-1098 HTLFYRHSNP
+1098 KMTFEETLFYHHSNP
-1108 LLELIYNPQKYL
+1108 LKNMSFTPQKYL
-1120 SFCDI
+1120 SLCSN
-1125 LFYYFNIFIPKV
+1125 LFYYFNIYIPKV
-1137 ITSGPQISISKYN
+1137 ISPGPQIIISKYN
-1150 INYSN
+1150 SDYKN
-1155 SSGIYQTLYNNL
+1155 SYGVYQTLYNNL
-1167 LRIPNVLK
+1167 HRIPNVIK

-1204 LKKLYLN
+1204 LKKLYIN

-1349 DMQNLN
+1349 DIDNMQNL
-1355 YNNKLNIQNIIQEG
+1355 NNKLNIQNIIQEG
-1369 HLIKKNKD
+1369 NLIKKTDSDDEQNDNEENK
-1377 EEDEEEKSDKNN
+1377 KRRNN
-1389 ENNENIKRLLEFENL
+1389 DSIKKLLEFENL

-1425 EDVQAMKNLSREL
+1425 EDVQAMKNLSKEM

-1449 QFFKEE
+1449 QFFKDDKDDE
-1455 DNNLNDDMAS
+1455 NNYGNDEITS
-1465 KSGIKLDTKEKEREI
+1465 KSGSKLDGKECKEREI

-1491 LNYYRGVFTYKEF
+1491 LNYYRDIFTYKEF
-1504 VQEKEKFQPSNNNNY
+1504 VQEKEKFQNNTNKYNY
-1519 DYQEDNNDEGEN
+1519 LEENEQDMEN

-1552 EEINK
+1552 EDINK

-1569 KKDEILRMYQQMENE
+1569 KKDEILRMYQQMESE
-1584 EQINEDNNN
+1584 EQINEDNDNEG
-1593 NINTDK
+1593 K

>member
-1 MHNVQNKKE
+1 LHNVQNKKE

-30 NHDKKKLLLSN
+30 NREKKRLLMSN
-41 RIDKFEMQQR
+41 RLDKFEMQQR

-63 NKSHW
+63 NKTHW
-68 DWLMEEMKW
+68 DILLEEMKW
-77 MNNDFEVERKN
+77 MAGDFEIERR
-88 KKKLAYNYAKQAKKT
+88 KKRKLGLNYVKAAKKH
-103 INSKHTDLLKNIK
+103 INSKQTEELKNIK
-116 KQEQNM
+116 RQEQNM

-130 RAVKTYWQKIDKITN
+130 RAVKNYWIKIDKITN

-156 IIQQQNRLIS
+156 IIQQQNRLMN

-176 KVAHS
+176 KVANS

-190 AEQSTLSLVTGPNTI
+190 AEQATLSLVSGPNTV
-205 PSNENNSKE
+205 PSNENSSNSNK
-214 NNISNTNSLNSSII
+214 NSNPNSLNSSS
-228 NNNNINNNNLILNNK
+228 INNNNLILNNK
-243 NNLNEINEINDE
+243 NNLNNNNNNSTLNEINEE
-255 EEKEENNFTNTAN
+255 EEENYLTNTAN

-282 TNVTLTQPYLLNNKL
+282 TDVTLTQPYLLNNTL

-335 FAYLAINKANWGPHL
+335 FAYLAINKGNWGPHL

-475 FYSNVEFR
+475 FYSNIEFR

-501 KQIISSLH
+501 KQIINSLH

-596 CLFNI
+596 SLFNI
-601 NFIIPALVFDLF
+601 YFIIPALVFDIF
-613 KYDPMRSVNY
+613 KYDPMKSVNY
-623 NNLKLFLLSN
+623 KNLKLFLISN

-652 LFELYDEITKNN
+652 LFELYDEITKNKV
-664 IQLFQP
+664 QLFQP

-675 ENDILFKRNYSDNGL
+675 ENDILFKRNYSDNSIL
-690 LSKSNTTGVK
+690 AKPNTLEVK
-700 ETVIKLMKQIK
+700 DTVMKLMKQMKI
-711 LNDKKIIKKNNK
+711 NDKKGIKKNAK
-723 ENSNNNINN
+723 ENINN
-732 MDIEEQKE
+732 SMDTEDQNEINSLNEE
-740 NESINDNNKEEK
+740 SKEEE
-752 DNYYK
+752 DNIYK
-757 YQINLPNKVFPTNI
+757 YQINVPNAVFPTNI

-782 NDMFNNIDTTI
+782 NDMFNDIDTSI
-793 LNNEEPCYLKTIFNN
+793 LTNEEPNYLKTVFNS
-808 EINRKRNLQIEL
+808 EINRKRNLQIEI

-828 DINSRTN
+828 DINSRAN
-835 LLYRKPTYGN
+835 LLYRKPIYGN
-845 DTLNIMKL
+845 DTLNLMKL
-853 TFLFDTI
+853 TFLFDAI

-870 YGSKNRKKI
+870 YGQKSRKKI
-879 LGMNFTTCLN
+879 FGMNFSLCLN
-889 NGYKFC
+889 KAYKYC
-895 NNNKRIIKNDDFM
+895 NSNKGILRDKDFV

-915 SDPVIEEVEENP
+915 SEPVVEEVEEI
-927 KPKIEIEELHGNNK
+927 KPKIEIEDLHGNNK

-946 NMNNNSN
+946 NMNNNN
-953 FFDEND
+953 VFDEND
-959 VIVEILK
+959 VYIEILK
-966 KELNEPTTDKDNWIE
+966 KELNEPTITKENWIE

-994 NFNIKENNEDEEK
+994 NFNAKKENENDEDKKKTGE
-1007 NKSEDNNSNNNSDTK
+1007 NNSNNNSDTK
-1022 KDKKDKQ
+1022 KDKKD
-1029 DDNNLFKEPF
+1029 DSNVFKEPL
-1039 PVNKKNQNKNNS
+1039 PVNKKNSNQNNKNNDT
-1051 NTNTNNNSTNNNNII
+1051 NNTNNNTANNTP
-1066 NNQSVPKKY
+1066 PKKY

-1083 DEKSTK
+1083 DEKVTK
-1089 DPIININYE
+1089 DPILDINYE
-1098 HTLFYRHSNP
+1098 QTLFYRHSNP
-1108 LLELIYNPQKYL
+1108 LLNLIYNPQKYL

-1125 LFYYFNIFIPKV
+1125 LFYYFNIYIPKV
-1137 ITSGPQISISKYN
+1137 ISPGPQISISKSN
-1150 INYSN
+1150 LNFSN
-1155 SSGIYQTLYNNL
+1155 SYGIYQTLYNNL
-1167 LRIPNVLK
+1167 LRVPNVLK

-1193 DSGKLIKLAEL
+1193 DSGKLIKLGQL
-1204 LKKLYLN
+1204 LKKLYAN

-1355 YNNKLNIQNIIQEG
+1355 YNNKLNIQNIIEEG
-1369 HLIKKNKD
+1369 HLIKKTS
-1377 EEDEEEKSDKNN
+1377 EEEEQEKN
-1389 ENNENIKRLLEFENL
+1389 EKNNENIKRLLEFENL

-1449 QFFKEE
+1449 QFFKEDE
-1455 DNNLNDDMAS
+1455 NNPNDDLAS
-1465 KSGIKLDTKEKEREI
+1465 KSGMKIDSKEKEREI

-1504 VQEKEKFQPSNNNNY
+1504 VQEKEKFQPNQNNY
-1519 DYQEDNNDEGEN
+1519 DYTEENNDMDGEN
-1531 SNMNEDEDIDM
+1531 SNMNEDEDVDM
-1542 TNEEESNNDN
+1542 GNEEESNNEN

-1584 EQINEDNNN
+1584 EKIHIEDDDNDQ
-1593 NINTDK
+1593 DKK

>member
-1 MHNVQNKKE
+1 
-10 ISILIGKHKEI
+10 
-21 SLEKYILKL
+21 
-30 NHDKKKLLLSN
+30 
-41 RIDKFEMQQR
+41 
-51 NMFTRLKKEPEK
+51 MFTRLKKEPEK
-63 NKSHW
+63 NKTLW
-68 DWLMEEMKW
+68 DYLLQDMKW
-77 MNNDFEVERKN
+77 MQDDFEKERKN
-88 KKKLAYNYAKQAKKT
+88 KRKLGLNYAKHARKHL
-103 INSKHTDLLKNIK
+103 NSKQTEAIKNIK
-116 KQEQNM
+116 RQEQNM
-122 QKRYLNLS
+122 QRRYLNLS

-145 YNYNTQYNKEK
+145 YNYNTQYNKER
-156 IIQQQNRLIS
+156 IIQQQNRLMS
-166 FIAKLEKISG
+166 FISKLEKISG
-176 KVAHS
+176 KVANS

-190 AEQSTLSLVTGPNTI
+190 AEQATLSLVSGPNTI
-205 PSNENNSKE
+205 PSNDNNTNVSNNS
-214 NNISNTNSLNSSII
+214 NNNSSSLNSS
-228 NNNNINNNNLILNNK
+228 NINNNNLINNNI
-243 NNLNEINEINDE
+243 NNLNNNSGGINDE
-255 EEKEENNFTNTAN
+255 EEKENYIANTAN
-268 VAEKLQPKG
+268 VAEQLQPKG

-282 TNVTLTQPYLLNNKL
+282 TNVTLVQPYLLNNQL

-335 FAYLAINKANWGPHL
+335 FAYLAINKGNWGPHL

-417 RWEYIVLDEAQNIK
+417 RWDYIVLDEAQNIK

-483 EWFHTQFY
+483 DWFHTQFY

-596 CLFNI
+596 SLFNI
-601 NFIIPALVFDLF
+601 YFIIPSLVFDLF
-613 KYDPMRSVNY
+613 KYDPMKSVNY
-623 NNLKLFLLSN
+623 KNLKLFLLSN

-652 LFELYDEITKNN
+652 VFELYDDITKNK

-675 ENDILFKRNYSDNGL
+675 ETDILFKRNYADNGI
-690 LSKSNTTGVK
+690 LSKSNTSGVK

-711 LNDKKIIKKNNK
+711 LENKKGNKKNANLK
-723 ENSNNNINN
+723 DGSN
-732 MDIEEQKE
+732 MDLESENDTNSLNEEMKQE
-740 NESINDNNKEEK
+740 NDIN
-752 DNYYK
+752 YK
-757 YQINLPNKVFPTNI
+757 YQINLPNTVFPTNI

-782 NDMFNNIDTTI
+782 NDMFNDVDTSI
-793 LNNEEPCYLKTIFNN
+793 LNSEEPNYLKTIFNE
-808 EINRKRNLQIEL
+808 EISRKRFLQIEL

-828 DINSRTN
+828 DINSRAN
-835 LLYRKPTYGN
+835 LIYRKPIYGN
-845 DTLNIMKL
+845 DTLNIIKL

-870 YGSKNRKKI
+870 YGQKSRKKI
-879 LGMNFTTCLN
+879 LGMNFSTCLN
-889 NGYKFC
+889 HAYKYC
-895 NNNKRIIKNDDFM
+895 NSNKAIIRNKDFVT
-908 KITELGE
+908 ITELGE
-915 SDPVIEEVEENP
+915 SEPVIEEPEEIQ
-927 KPKIEIEELHGNNK
+927 KPKIEIEDLHGNNK

-966 KELNEPTTDKDNWIE
+966 KELNEPTVNKDNWIE
-981 GKYNPNVKIIMPK
+981 GKYNPNVKVIFPK
-994 NFNIKENNEDEEK
+994 NFNPNENEDEDKKKSNQNK
-1007 NKSEDNNSNNNSDTK
+1007 NSSNTNSDSK
-1022 KDKKDKQ
+1022 KEKK

-1039 PVNKKNQNKNNS
+1039 PVNKKNQGLNNV
-1051 NTNTNNNSTNNNNII
+1051 NNNNSLNNNL
-1066 NNQSVPKKY
+1066 PKKY
-1075 IPHIKVLS
+1075 IPHIKILS
-1083 DEKSTK
+1083 DEKTTK
-1089 DPIININYE
+1089 EPIVDINFE
-1098 HTLFYRHSNP
+1098 QTLFYRHSNP
-1108 LLELIYNPQKYL
+1108 LLNLIFNPEKYL
-1120 SFCDI
+1120 SFCDT

-1137 ITSGPQISISKYN
+1137 ISPGPQISISKYN
-1150 INYSN
+1150 LNFSN

-1193 DSGKLIKLAEL
+1193 DSGKLIKLGEL
-1204 LKKLYLN
+1204 LKKLYAN

-1369 HLIKKNKD
+1369 HLIKKDDN
-1377 EEDEEEKSDKNN
+1377 EEEEEKQNDNVK
-1389 ENNENIKRLLEFENL
+1389 KLLEFENL

-1449 QFFKEE
+1449 QFFKDD
-1455 DNNLNDDMAS
+1455 DNNPNDDLAS
-1465 KSGIKLDTKEKEREI
+1465 KSGIKGDAKEKEREI

-1491 LNYYRGVFTYKEF
+1491 LNYYRGVFPYKEF
-1504 VQEKEKFQPSNNNNY
+1504 VQEKEKFQPNNNNY
-1519 DYQEDNNDEGEN
+1519 DYNEDNDLEGEN

-1542 TNEEESNNDN
+1542 GNEEESNNEN

-1584 EQINEDNNN
+1584 EQVDDNEHN
-1593 NINTDK
+1593 K

>member
-30 NHDKKKLLLSN
+30 NREKKRLLMSN
-41 RIDKFEMQQR
+41 RLDKFEMQQR

-63 NKSHW
+63 NKTHW
-68 DWLMEEMKW
+68 DILLEEMKW
-77 MNNDFEVERKN
+77 MAGDFEIERR
-88 KKKLAYNYAKQAKKT
+88 KKRKLGLNYVKAAKKH
-103 INSKHTDLLKNIK
+103 INSKQTEELKNIK
-116 KQEQNM
+116 RQEQNM

-130 RAVKTYWQKIDKITN
+130 RAVKNYWIKIDKITN

-156 IIQQQNRLIS
+156 IIQQQNRLMN

-176 KVAHS
+176 KVANS

-190 AEQSTLSLVTGPNTI
+190 AEQATLSLVSGPNTV
-205 PSNENNSKE
+205 PSNENSSNSNK
-214 NNISNTNSLNSSII
+214 NSNPNSLNSSS
-228 NNNNINNNNLILNNK
+228 INNNNLILNNK
-243 NNLNEINEINDE
+243 NNLNNNNNNSTLNEINEE
-255 EEKEENNFTNTAN
+255 EEENYLTNTAN

-282 TNVTLTQPYLLNNKL
+282 TDVTLTQPYLLNNTL

-335 FAYLAINKANWGPHL
+335 FAYLAINKGNWGPHL

-475 FYSNVEFR
+475 FYSNIEFR

-501 KQIISSLH
+501 KQIINSLH

-596 CLFNI
+596 SLFNI
-601 NFIIPALVFDLF
+601 YFIIPALVFDIF
-613 KYDPMRSVNY
+613 KYDPMKSVNY
-623 NNLKLFLLSN
+623 KNLKLFLISN

-652 LFELYDEITKNN
+652 LFELYDEITKNKV
-664 IQLFQP
+664 QLFQP

-675 ENDILFKRNYSDNGL
+675 ENDILFKRNYSDNSIL
-690 LSKSNTTGVK
+690 AKPNTLEVK
-700 ETVIKLMKQIK
+700 DTVMKLMKQMKI
-711 LNDKKIIKKNNK
+711 NDKKGIKKNAK
-723 ENSNNNINN
+723 ENINN
-732 MDIEEQKE
+732 SMDTEDQNEINSLNEE
-740 NESINDNNKEEK
+740 SKEEE
-752 DNYYK
+752 DNIYK
-757 YQINLPNKVFPTNI
+757 YQINVPNAVFPTNI

-782 NDMFNNIDTTI
+782 NDMFNDIDTSI
-793 LNNEEPCYLKTIFNN
+793 LTNEEPNYLKTVFNS
-808 EINRKRNLQIEL
+808 EINRKRNLQIEI

-828 DINSRTN
+828 DINSRAN
-835 LLYRKPTYGN
+835 LLYRKPIYGN
-845 DTLNIMKL
+845 DTLNLMKL
-853 TFLFDTI
+853 TFLFDAI

-870 YGSKNRKKI
+870 YGQKSRKKI
-879 LGMNFTTCLN
+879 FGMNFSLCLN
-889 NGYKFC
+889 KAYKYC
-895 NNNKRIIKNDDFM
+895 NSNKGILRDKDFV

-915 SDPVIEEVEENP
+915 SEPVVEEVEEI
-927 KPKIEIEELHGNNK
+927 KPKIEIEDLHGNNK

-946 NMNNNSN
+946 NINNNN
-953 FFDEND
+953 VFDEND
-959 VIVEILK
+959 VYIEILK
-966 KELNEPTTDKDNWIE
+966 KELNEPTITKENWIE
-981 GKYNPNVKIIMPK
+981 GKYNPNVKVIMPK
-994 NFNIKENNEDEEK
+994 NFNAKKENENDEDKKKTGE
-1007 NKSEDNNSNNNSDTK
+1007 NNSNNNSDTK
-1022 KDKKDKQ
+1022 KDKKD
-1029 DDNNLFKEPF
+1029 DSNVFKEPL
-1039 PVNKKNQNKNNS
+1039 PVNKKNSNQNNKNNDT
-1051 NTNTNNNSTNNNNII
+1051 NNTNNNTANNTP
-1066 NNQSVPKKY
+1066 PKKY

-1083 DEKSTK
+1083 DEKVTK
-1089 DPIININYE
+1089 DPILDINYE
-1098 HTLFYRHSNP
+1098 QTLFYRHSNP
-1108 LLELIYNPQKYL
+1108 LLNLIYNPQKYL

-1125 LFYYFNIFIPKV
+1125 LFYYFNIYIPKV
-1137 ITSGPQISISKYN
+1137 ISPGPQISISKSN
-1150 INYSN
+1150 LNFSN
-1155 SSGIYQTLYNNL
+1155 SYGIYQTLYNNL
-1167 LRIPNVLK
+1167 LRVPNVLK

-1193 DSGKLIKLAEL
+1193 DSGKLIKLGQL
-1204 LKKLYLN
+1204 LKKLYAN

-1355 YNNKLNIQNIIQEG
+1355 YNNKLNIQNIIEEG
-1369 HLIKKNKD
+1369 HLIKKTS
-1377 EEDEEEKSDKNN
+1377 EEEEQEKN
-1389 ENNENIKRLLEFENL
+1389 EKNNENIKRLLEFENL

-1449 QFFKEE
+1449 QFFKEDE
-1455 DNNLNDDMAS
+1455 NNPNDDLAS
-1465 KSGIKLDTKEKEREI
+1465 KSGMKIDSKEKEREI

-1504 VQEKEKFQPSNNNNY
+1504 VQEKEKFQPNQNNY
-1519 DYQEDNNDEGEN
+1519 DYTEENNDMDGEN
-1531 SNMNEDEDIDM
+1531 SNMNEDEDVDM
-1542 TNEEESNNDN
+1542 GNEEESNNEN

-1584 EQINEDNNN
+1584 EKIHIEDDDNDQ
-1593 NINTDK
+1593 DKK

>member
-1 MHNVQNKKE
+1 M
-10 ISILIGKHKEI
+10 LIGKHSDI
-21 SLEKYILKL
+21 SLEKYILRL
-30 NHDKKKLLLSN
+30 IREKKRMLVRN

-63 NKSHW
+63 NKTHW
-68 DWLMEEMKW
+68 DYLLIEMKW
-77 MNNDFEVERKN
+77 LEGDFEKERKA
-88 KKKLAYNYAKQAKKT
+88 KRKLGLNFTKQVRKHL
-103 INSKHTDLLKNIK
+103 NSKQTEELKNIK
-116 KQEQNM
+116 RQEQNL
-122 QKRYLNLS
+122 QKRYVNLA
-130 RAVKTYWQKIDKITN
+130 RGVRIYWQKIDKITN
-145 YNYNTQYNKEK
+145 FNYNNQYNKEK
-156 IIQQQNRLIS
+156 IVQQQNRLIN
-166 FIAKLEKISG
+166 FIKYLEKISG
-176 KVAHS
+176 KVANS

-190 AEQSTLSLVTGPNTI
+190 AEQATLSLVSGPNTT
-205 PSNENNSKE
+205 PSNIENSQNNNFINNSD
-214 NNISNTNSLNSSII
+214 TNSLNSSLNNNNNNSLI
-228 NNNNINNNNLILNNK
+228 NKNNNINKLNNNA
-243 NNLNEINEINDE
+243 NEMNDE
-255 EEKEENNFTNTAN
+255 EENYITNTAN

-282 TNVTLTQPYLLNNKL
+282 TDVTLTQPYLLNNKL

-335 FAYLAINKANWGPHL
+335 FAYLAIKKGNWGPHL

-370 SFKILSYFGSQKER
+370 SFKILSYYGSQKER

-417 RWEYIVLDEAQNIK
+417 KWDYIVLDEAQNIK
-431 NFKSKRWQMLLNF
+431 NFKSKRFQMLLNF

-475 FYSNVEFR
+475 FYSNIEFR

-501 KQIISSLH
+501 KQIINSLH

-589 DYDSSML
+589 DYDSSMIS
-596 CLFNI
+596 LFNI
-601 NFIIPALVFDLF
+601 FFIIPAIVFSVF
-613 KYDPMRSVNY
+613 KYDPMKSVNY
-623 NNLKLFLLSN
+623 KNLKLFLLSN
-633 EKLNSYDYIELIK
+633 EKFNSYDYIELVK

-652 LFELYDEITKNN
+652 LFELYDEITKNQ

-675 ENDILFKRNYSDNGL
+675 ENDILFKRNYADNSIL
-690 LSKSNTTGVK
+690 AKSNVNGIK
-700 ETVIKLMKQIK
+700 ENIFKLMSQIK
-711 LNDKKIIKKNNK
+711 INDKKNFNKKNVK
-723 ENSNNNINN
+723 DGININN
-732 MDIEEQKE
+732 GKE
-740 NESINDNNKEEK
+740 NEDNENSSMNEEK
-752 DNYYK
+752 ETDQNKFKYK
-757 YQINLPNKVFPTNI
+757 IYLPNSVHPTNI

-782 NDMFNNIDTTI
+782 NDMFYDIDTSI
-793 LNNEEPCYLKTIFNN
+793 LNNDEPSYLKTIFND
-808 EINRKRNLQIEL
+808 EIKRKRNAQIEL
-820 KKRLLHTY
+820 KKQLLHTY
-828 DINSRTN
+828 DLNSRTN
-835 LLYRKPTYGN
+835 LLNCKPIYGN
-845 DTLNIMKL
+845 DKLKLMKL

-860 NSPLLKNHIV
+860 NSPLLKNHII
-870 YGSKNRKKI
+870 YGKNNRKRI
-879 LGMNFTTCLN
+879 LGMNFSTILN
-889 NGYKFC
+889 KAYKYC
-895 NNNKRIIKNDDFM
+895 NMDKLIIRNDDFV

-915 SDPVIEEVEENP
+915 SEQIVEEPEENNTS
-927 KPKIEIEELHGNNK
+927 KKMESEEIHGNSK
-941 LWKKL
+941 PAKII
-946 NMNNNSN
+946 NNNSN
-953 FFDEND
+953 NENEF
-959 VIVEILK
+959 IIEINKLGINEITTS
-966 KELNEPTTDKDNWIE
+966 KENWIE
-981 GKYNPNVKIIMPK
+981 GKYNPNVNFIMPK
-994 NFNIKENNEDEEK
+994 NASFTLKEIQLTNNLKGDK
-1007 NKSEDNNSNNNSDTK
+1007 NKKDN
-1022 KDKKDKQ
+1022 KD
-1029 DDNNLFKEPF
+1029 LFKEPL
-1039 PVNKKNQNKNNS
+1039 PVNVNKKKENINPNQNINANFKTKN
-1051 NTNTNNNSTNNNNII
+1051 
-1066 NNQSVPKKY
+1066 KKF
-1075 IPHIKVLS
+1075 IPHIKILS
-1083 DEKSTK
+1083 DEKRTK
-1089 DPIININYE
+1089 EPLE
-1098 HTLFYRHSNP
+1098 KMTFEETLFYHHSNP
-1108 LLELIYNPQKYL
+1108 LKNISFTPQKYL
-1120 SFCDI
+1120 SLCSN
-1125 LFYYFNIFIPKV
+1125 LFYYFNIYIPKV
-1137 ITSGPQISISKYN
+1137 ISPGPQIVISKYN
-1150 INYSN
+1150 SEYNN
-1155 SSGIYQTLYNNL
+1155 SYGVYQTLYNNL
-1167 LRIPNVLK
+1167 HRIPNVVK

-1204 LKKLYLN
+1204 LKKLYMN

-1349 DMQNLN
+1349 DIDNMQNLN
-1355 YNNKLNIQNIIQEG
+1355 NRLNIQNIIQEG
-1369 HLIKKNKD
+1369 HLIKKTDSDD
-1377 EEDEEEKSDKNN
+1377 EQNDNEEYKKRRNN
-1389 ENNENIKRLLEFENL
+1389 DNIKKLLEFENL

-1425 EDVQAMKNLSREL
+1425 EDVQAMKNLSKEM

-1449 QFFKEE
+1449 QFFKDDKDDE
-1455 DNNLNDDMAS
+1455 NNYANDEITS
-1465 KSGIKLDTKEKEREI
+1465 KSGSKIDGKECKEREI

-1491 LNYYRGVFTYKEF
+1491 LNYYRDIFTYKEF
-1504 VQEKEKFQPSNNNNY
+1504 VQEKEKFQNNTNKYNY
-1519 DYQEDNNDEGEN
+1519 LEENEPDGDN
-1531 SNMNEDEDIDM
+1531 SNINEDEDIDM
-1542 TNEEESNNDN
+1542 ANEEESNNDN
-1552 EEINK
+1552 EDINK

-1569 KKDEILRMYQQMENE
+1569 KKDEILRMYQQMESE
-1584 EQINEDNNN
+1584 EQIDEDNNN
-1593 NINTDK
+1593 EGNNK

>member
-30 NHDKKKLLLSN
+30 NREKKRLLMSN
-41 RIDKFEMQQR
+41 RLDKFEMQQR

-63 NKSHW
+63 NKTHW
-68 DWLMEEMKW
+68 DILLEEMKW
-77 MNNDFEVERKN
+77 MAGDFEIERR
-88 KKKLAYNYAKQAKKT
+88 KKRKLGLNYVKAAKKH
-103 INSKHTDLLKNIK
+103 INSKQTEELKNIK
-116 KQEQNM
+116 RQEQNM

-130 RAVKTYWQKIDKITN
+130 RAVKNYWIKIDKITN

-156 IIQQQNRLIS
+156 IIQQQNRLMN

-176 KVAHS
+176 KVANS

-190 AEQSTLSLVTGPNTI
+190 AEQATLSLVSGPNTV
-205 PSNENNSKE
+205 PSNENSSNSNK
-214 NNISNTNSLNSSII
+214 NSNPNSLNSSS
-228 NNNNINNNNLILNNK
+228 INNNNLILNNK
-243 NNLNEINEINDE
+243 NNLNNNNNNSTLNEINEE
-255 EEKEENNFTNTAN
+255 EEENYLTNTAN

-282 TNVTLTQPYLLNNKL
+282 TDVTLTQPYLLNNTL

-335 FAYLAINKANWGPHL
+335 FAYLAINKGNWGPHL

-475 FYSNVEFR
+475 FYSNIEFR

-501 KQIISSLH
+501 KQIINSLH

-596 CLFNI
+596 SLFNI
-601 NFIIPALVFDLF
+601 YFIIPALVFDIF
-613 KYDPMRSVNY
+613 KYDPMKSVNY
-623 NNLKLFLLSN
+623 KNLKLFLISN

-652 LFELYDEITKNN
+652 LFELYDEITKNKV
-664 IQLFQP
+664 QLFQP

-675 ENDILFKRNYSDNGL
+675 ENDILFKRNYSDNSIL
-690 LSKSNTTGVK
+690 AKPNTLEVK
-700 ETVIKLMKQIK
+700 DTVMKLMKQMKI
-711 LNDKKIIKKNNK
+711 NDKKGIKKNAK
-723 ENSNNNINN
+723 ENINN
-732 MDIEEQKE
+732 SMDTEDQNEINSLNEE
-740 NESINDNNKEEK
+740 SKEEE
-752 DNYYK
+752 DNIYK
-757 YQINLPNKVFPTNI
+757 YQINVPNAVFPTNI

-782 NDMFNNIDTTI
+782 NDMFNDIDTSI
-793 LNNEEPCYLKTIFNN
+793 LTNEEPNYLKTVFNS
-808 EINRKRNLQIEL
+808 EINRKRNLQIEI

-828 DINSRTN
+828 DINSRAN
-835 LLYRKPTYGN
+835 LLYRKPIYGN
-845 DTLNIMKL
+845 DTLNLMKL
-853 TFLFDTI
+853 TFLFDAI

-870 YGSKNRKKI
+870 YGQKSRKKI
-879 LGMNFTTCLN
+879 FGMNFSLCLN
-889 NGYKFC
+889 KAYKYC
-895 NNNKRIIKNDDFM
+895 NSNKGILRDKDFV

-915 SDPVIEEVEENP
+915 SEPVVEEVEEI
-927 KPKIEIEELHGNNK
+927 KQKIEIEDLHGNNK

-946 NMNNNSN
+946 NMNNNN
-953 FFDEND
+953 VFDEND
-959 VIVEILK
+959 VYIEILK
-966 KELNEPTTDKDNWIE
+966 KELNEPTITKENWIE

-994 NFNIKENNEDEEK
+994 NFNAKKENENDEDKKKTGE
-1007 NKSEDNNSNNNSDTK
+1007 NNSNNNSDTK
-1022 KDKKDKQ
+1022 KDKKD
-1029 DDNNLFKEPF
+1029 DSNVFKEPL
-1039 PVNKKNQNKNNS
+1039 PVNKKNSNQNNKNNDT
-1051 NTNTNNNSTNNNNII
+1051 NNTNNNTANNTP
-1066 NNQSVPKKY
+1066 PKKY

-1083 DEKSTK
+1083 DEKVTK
-1089 DPIININYE
+1089 DPILDINYE
-1098 HTLFYRHSNP
+1098 QTLFYRHSNP
-1108 LLELIYNPQKYL
+1108 LLNLIYNPQKYL

-1125 LFYYFNIFIPKV
+1125 LFYYFNIYIPKV
-1137 ITSGPQISISKYN
+1137 ISPGPQISISKSN
-1150 INYSN
+1150 LNFSN
-1155 SSGIYQTLYNNL
+1155 SYGIYQTLYNNL
-1167 LRIPNVLK
+1167 LRVPNVLK

-1193 DSGKLIKLAEL
+1193 DSGKLIKLGQL
-1204 LKKLYLN
+1204 LKKLYAN

-1355 YNNKLNIQNIIQEG
+1355 YNNKLNIQNIIEEG
-1369 HLIKKNKD
+1369 HLIKKTS
-1377 EEDEEEKSDKNN
+1377 EEEEQEKN
-1389 ENNENIKRLLEFENL
+1389 EKNNENIKRLLEFENL

-1449 QFFKEE
+1449 QFFKEDE
-1455 DNNLNDDMAS
+1455 NNPNDDLAS
-1465 KSGIKLDTKEKEREI
+1465 KSGMKIDSKEKEREI

-1504 VQEKEKFQPSNNNNY
+1504 VQEKEKFQPNQNNY
-1519 DYQEDNNDEGEN
+1519 DYTEENNDMDGEN
-1531 SNMNEDEDIDM
+1531 SNMNEDEDVDM
-1542 TNEEESNNDN
+1542 GNEEESNNEN

-1584 EQINEDNNN
+1584 EKIHIEDDDNEQ
-1593 NINTDK
+1593 DKK

>member
-30 NHDKKKLLLSN
+30 NREKKRLLMSN
-41 RIDKFEMQQR
+41 RLDKFEMQQR

-63 NKSHW
+63 NKTHW
-68 DWLMEEMKW
+68 DILLEEMKW
-77 MNNDFEVERKN
+77 MAGDFEIERR
-88 KKKLAYNYAKQAKKT
+88 KKRKLGLNYVKAAKKH
-103 INSKHTDLLKNIK
+103 INSKQTEELKNIK
-116 KQEQNM
+116 RQEQNM

-130 RAVKTYWQKIDKITN
+130 RAVKNYWIKIDKITN

-156 IIQQQNRLIS
+156 IIQQQNRLMN

-176 KVAHS
+176 KVANS

-190 AEQSTLSLVTGPNTI
+190 AEQATLSLVSGPNTV
-205 PSNENNSKE
+205 PSNENSSNSNK
-214 NNISNTNSLNSSII
+214 NSNPNSLNSSS
-228 NNNNINNNNLILNNK
+228 INNNNLILNNK
-243 NNLNEINEINDE
+243 NNE
-255 EEKEENNFTNTAN
+255 EEEENYLTNTAN

-282 TNVTLTQPYLLNNKL
+282 TNVTLTQPYLLNNTL

-335 FAYLAINKANWGPHL
+335 FAYLAINKGNWGPHL

-475 FYSNVEFR
+475 FYSNIEFR

-501 KQIISSLH
+501 KQIINSLH

-596 CLFNI
+596 SLFNI
-601 NFIIPALVFDLF
+601 YFIIPALVFDIF
-613 KYDPMRSVNY
+613 KYDPMKSVNY
-623 NNLKLFLLSN
+623 KNLKLFLISN

-652 LFELYDEITKNN
+652 LFELYDDITKNKV
-664 IQLFQP
+664 QLFQP

-675 ENDILFKRNYSDNGL
+675 ENDILFKRNYSDNSIL
-690 LSKSNTTGVK
+690 AKPNTLEVK
-700 ETVIKLMKQIK
+700 DTVMKLMKQMKI
-711 LNDKKIIKKNNK
+711 NDKKGIKKNAK
-723 ENSNNNINN
+723 ENINN
-732 MDIEEQKE
+732 SMDTEDQNEINSLNEE
-740 NESINDNNKEEK
+740 SKEEE
-752 DNYYK
+752 DNIYK
-757 YQINLPNKVFPTNI
+757 YQINVPNAVFPTNI

-782 NDMFNNIDTTI
+782 NDMFNDIDTSI
-793 LNNEEPCYLKTIFNN
+793 LTNEEPNYLKTVFNS
-808 EINRKRNLQIEL
+808 EINRKRNLQIEI

-828 DINSRTN
+828 DINSRAN
-835 LLYRKPTYGN
+835 LLYRKPIYGN
-845 DTLNIMKL
+845 DTLNLMKL
-853 TFLFDTI
+853 TFLFDAI

-870 YGSKNRKKI
+870 YGQKSRKKI
-879 LGMNFTTCLN
+879 FGMNFSLCLN
-889 NGYKFC
+889 KAYKYC
-895 NNNKRIIKNDDFM
+895 NSNKGILRDKDFV

-915 SDPVIEEVEENP
+915 SEPVVEEVEEI
-927 KPKIEIEELHGNNK
+927 KPKIEIEDLHGNNK

-946 NMNNNSN
+946 NMNNNN
-953 FFDEND
+953 VFDEND
-959 VIVEILK
+959 VYIEILK
-966 KELNEPTTDKDNWIE
+966 KELNEPTITKENWIE
-981 GKYNPNVKIIMPK
+981 GKYNPNVKVIMPK
-994 NFNIKENNEDEEK
+994 NFNAKKENENDEDKKKTGE
-1007 NKSEDNNSNNNSDTK
+1007 NNSNNNSDTK
-1022 KDKKDKQ
+1022 KDKKD
-1029 DDNNLFKEPF
+1029 DSNVFKEPL
-1039 PVNKKNQNKNNS
+1039 PVNKKNSNQNNKNNDT
-1051 NTNTNNNSTNNNNII
+1051 NNTNNNTANNTP
-1066 NNQSVPKKY
+1066 PKKY

-1083 DEKSTK
+1083 DEKVTK
-1089 DPIININYE
+1089 DPILDINYE
-1098 HTLFYRHSNP
+1098 QTLFYRHSNP
-1108 LLELIYNPQKYL
+1108 LLNLIYNPQKYL

-1125 LFYYFNIFIPKV
+1125 LFYYFNIYIPKV
-1137 ITSGPQISISKYN
+1137 ISPGPQISISKSN
-1150 INYSN
+1150 LNFSN
-1155 SSGIYQTLYNNL
+1155 SYGIYQTLYNNL
-1167 LRIPNVLK
+1167 LRVPNVLK

-1193 DSGKLIKLAEL
+1193 DSGKLIKLGQL
-1204 LKKLYLN
+1204 LKKLYAN

-1355 YNNKLNIQNIIQEG
+1355 YNNKLNIQNIIEEG
-1369 HLIKKNKD
+1369 HLIKKTS
-1377 EEDEEEKSDKNN
+1377 EEEEQEKN
-1389 ENNENIKRLLEFENL
+1389 EKNNENIKRLLEFENL

-1449 QFFKEE
+1449 QFFKEDE
-1455 DNNLNDDMAS
+1455 NNPNDDLAS
-1465 KSGIKLDTKEKEREI
+1465 KSGMKIDSKEKEREI

-1504 VQEKEKFQPSNNNNY
+1504 VQEKEKFQPNQNNY
-1519 DYQEDNNDEGEN
+1519 DYTEENNDMDGEN
-1531 SNMNEDEDIDM
+1531 SNMNEDEDVDM
-1542 TNEEESNNDN
+1542 GNEEESNNEN

-1584 EQINEDNNN
+1584 EKIHIEDDDNDQ
-1593 NINTDK
+1593 DKK

>member
-30 NHDKKKLLLSN
+30 NREKKRLLMSN
-41 RIDKFEMQQR
+41 RLDKFEMQQR

-63 NKSHW
+63 NKTHW
-68 DWLMEEMKW
+68 DILLDEMKW
-77 MNNDFEVERKN
+77 MAGDFEIERR
-88 KKKLAYNYAKQAKKT
+88 KKRKLGLNYVKAAKKH
-103 INSKHTDLLKNIK
+103 INSKQTEELKNIK
-116 KQEQNM
+116 RQEQNM

-130 RAVKTYWQKIDKITN
+130 RAVKNYWIKIDKITN

-156 IIQQQNRLIS
+156 IIQQQNRLMN

-176 KVAHS
+176 KVANS

-190 AEQSTLSLVTGPNTI
+190 AEQATLSLVSGPNTV
-205 PSNENNSKE
+205 PSNENSSNSNK
-214 NNISNTNSLNSSII
+214 NSNPNSLNSSS
-228 NNNNINNNNLILNNK
+228 INNNNLILNNK
-243 NNLNEINEINDE
+243 NNNSTLNEINEE
-255 EEKEENNFTNTAN
+255 EEENYLTNTAN

-282 TNVTLTQPYLLNNKL
+282 TGVTLTQPYLLNNTL

-335 FAYLAINKANWGPHL
+335 FAYLAINKGNWGPHL

-475 FYSNVEFR
+475 FYSNIEFR

-501 KQIISSLH
+501 KQIINSLH

-596 CLFNI
+596 SLFNI
-601 NFIIPALVFDLF
+601 YFIIPALVFDIF
-613 KYDPMRSVNY
+613 KYDPMKSVNY
-623 NNLKLFLLSN
+623 KNLKLFLISN

-652 LFELYDEITKNN
+652 LFELYDEITKNKV
-664 IQLFQP
+664 QLFQP

-675 ENDILFKRNYSDNGL
+675 ENDILFKRNYSDNSIL
-690 LSKSNTTGVK
+690 AKPNTLEVK
-700 ETVIKLMKQIK
+700 DTVMKLMKQMKI
-711 LNDKKIIKKNNK
+711 NDKKGIKKNAK
-723 ENSNNNINN
+723 ENINN
-732 MDIEEQKE
+732 SMDTEDQNEINSLNEE
-740 NESINDNNKEEK
+740 SKEEE
-752 DNYYK
+752 DNIYK
-757 YQINLPNKVFPTNI
+757 YQINVPNAVFPTNI

-782 NDMFNNIDTTI
+782 NDMFNDIDTSI
-793 LNNEEPCYLKTIFNN
+793 LTNEEPNYLKTVFNS
-808 EINRKRNLQIEL
+808 EINRKRNLQIEI

-828 DINSRTN
+828 DINSRAN
-835 LLYRKPTYGN
+835 LLYRKPIYGN
-845 DTLNIMKL
+845 DTLNLMKL
-853 TFLFDTI
+853 TFLFDAI

-870 YGSKNRKKI
+870 YGQKSRKKI
-879 LGMNFTTCLN
+879 FGMNFSLCLN
-889 NGYKFC
+889 KAYKYC
-895 NNNKRIIKNDDFM
+895 NSNKGILRDKDFV

-915 SDPVIEEVEENP
+915 SEPVMEEVEEI
-927 KPKIEIEELHGNNK
+927 KPKIEIEDLHGNNK

-946 NMNNNSN
+946 NMNNNN
-953 FFDEND
+953 VFDEND
-959 VIVEILK
+959 VYIEILK
-966 KELNEPTTDKDNWIE
+966 KELNEPTITKENWIE

-994 NFNIKENNEDEEK
+994 YFNAKKEIENDEDKKKTGE
-1007 NKSEDNNSNNNSDTK
+1007 NNSNNNSDTK
-1022 KDKKDKQ
+1022 KDKKD
-1029 DDNNLFKEPF
+1029 DSNVFKEPL
-1039 PVNKKNQNKNNS
+1039 PVNKKNSNQNNKNNDT
-1051 NTNTNNNSTNNNNII
+1051 NNTNNNTANNTP
-1066 NNQSVPKKY
+1066 PKKY

-1083 DEKSTK
+1083 DEKVTK
-1089 DPIININYE
+1089 DPILDINYE
-1098 HTLFYRHSNP
+1098 QTLFYRHSNP
-1108 LLELIYNPQKYL
+1108 LLNLIYNPQKYL

-1125 LFYYFNIFIPKV
+1125 LFYYFNIYIPKV
-1137 ITSGPQISISKYN
+1137 ISPGPQISISKSN
-1150 INYSN
+1150 LNFSN
-1155 SSGIYQTLYNNL
+1155 SYGIYQTLYNNL
-1167 LRIPNVLK
+1167 LRVPNVLK

-1193 DSGKLIKLAEL
+1193 DSGKLIKLGQL
-1204 LKKLYLN
+1204 LKKLYAN

-1355 YNNKLNIQNIIQEG
+1355 YNNKLNIQNIIEEG
-1369 HLIKKNKD
+1369 HLIKKTS
-1377 EEDEEEKSDKNN
+1377 EEEEQEKN
-1389 ENNENIKRLLEFENL
+1389 EKNNENIKRLLEFENL

-1449 QFFKEE
+1449 QFFKEDE
-1455 DNNLNDDMAS
+1455 NNPNDDLAS
-1465 KSGIKLDTKEKEREI
+1465 KSGMKIDSKEKEREI

-1504 VQEKEKFQPSNNNNY
+1504 VQEKEKFQPNQNNY
-1519 DYQEDNNDEGEN
+1519 DYTEENNDMDGEN
-1531 SNMNEDEDIDM
+1531 SNMNEDEDVDM
-1542 TNEEESNNDN
+1542 GNEEESNNEN

-1584 EQINEDNNN
+1584 EKIHIEDDDNDQ
-1593 NINTDK
+1593 DKK

>member
-1 MHNVQNKKE
+1 M
-10 ISILIGKHKEI
+10 
-21 SLEKYILKL
+21 
-30 NHDKKKLLLSN
+30 SN
-41 RIDKFEMQQR
+41 RLDKFEMQQR
-51 NMFTRLKKEPEK
+51 NMFTRIKKEPEK
-63 NKSHW
+63 NKTHW
-68 DWLMEEMKW
+68 DILLDEMKW
-77 MNNDFEVERKN
+77 MEGDFETERR
-88 KKKLAYNYAKQAKKT
+88 KKRKLGINYAKAAKKH
-103 INSKHTDLLKNIK
+103 INSKQTEELKNIK
-116 KQEQNM
+116 RQEQNM

-130 RAVKTYWQKIDKITN
+130 RAVKNYWIKIDKITN

-156 IIQQQNRLIS
+156 IIQQQNRLMN

-176 KVAHS
+176 KVANS

-190 AEQSTLSLVTGPNTI
+190 AEQATLSLVSGPNTI
-205 PSNENNSKE
+205 PSNENSSNSNK
-214 NNISNTNSLNSSII
+214 NSNPNSLNSSS
-228 NNNNINNNNLILNNK
+228 INNNNLILNNK
-243 NNLNEINEINDE
+243 NNLNNNNNNNQTLNEINEE
-255 EEKEENNFTNTAN
+255 EEENYLTNTAN

-335 FAYLAINKANWGPHL
+335 FAYLAINKGNWGPHL

-475 FYSNVEFR
+475 FYSNIEFR

-501 KQIISSLH
+501 KQIINSLH

-596 CLFNI
+596 SLFNI
-601 NFIIPALVFDLF
+601 YFIIPALVFDLF
-613 KYDPMRSVNY
+613 KYDPMKSVNY
-623 NNLKLFLLSN
+623 KNLKLFLISN

-652 LFELYDEITKNN
+652 LFEIYDEITKNK

-675 ENDILFKRNYSDNGL
+675 ENDILFKRNYADNSI

-700 ETVIKLMKQIK
+700 DTVIKLMKQIK
-711 LNDKKIIKKNNK
+711 LNDKKTPKKNAK
-723 ENSNNNINN
+723 DNNINN
-732 MDIEEQKE
+732 SMDLEDQNEINSLTEE
-740 NESINDNNKEEK
+740 NKEEEE
-752 DNYYK
+752 NIYK
-757 YQINLPNKVFPTNI
+757 YQINVPNAVFPTNI

-782 NDMFNNIDTTI
+782 NDMFNDIDTSI
-793 LNNEEPCYLKTIFNN
+793 LTNEEPNYLKTVFNS
-808 EINRKRNLQIEL
+808 EINRKRYLQIEL

-828 DINSRTN
+828 DINSRAN
-835 LLYRKPTYGN
+835 LLYSRPIYGN
-845 DTLNIMKL
+845 DTLNLMKL
-853 TFLFDTI
+853 TFLFDAI

-870 YGSKNRKKI
+870 YGQKSRKKI
-879 LGMNFTTCLN
+879 LGMNFSLCLN
-889 NGYKFC
+889 KAYKYC
-895 NNNKRIIKNDDFM
+895 NSNKGILRNSDFV

-915 SDPVIEEVEENP
+915 SEPIVEEVEEI

-946 NMNNNSN
+946 NMNNNN
-953 FFDEND
+953 VFDEND
-959 VIVEILK
+959 VYIEILK
-966 KELNEPTTDKDNWIE
+966 KELNEPTTTKENWIE

-994 NFNIKENNEDEEK
+994 NFNTKKENENEEDK
-1007 NKSEDNNSNNNSDTK
+1007 KKSGENNSNNNSDTK
-1022 KDKKDKQ
+1022 KEKKD
-1029 DDNNLFKEPF
+1029 DDNVFKEPL
-1039 PVNKKNQNKNNS
+1039 PVNKKNPNKND
-1051 NTNTNNNSTNNNNII
+1051 NTNNNTNNTSL
-1066 NNQSVPKKY
+1066 NNQTPKKY
-1075 IPHIKVLS
+1075 IPHIKILS
-1083 DEKSTK
+1083 DEKATK
-1089 DPIININYE
+1089 DPILDINYE
-1098 HTLFYRHSNP
+1098 QTLFYRHSNP
-1108 LLELIYNPQKYL
+1108 LLNLIYNPQKYL

-1125 LFYYFNIFIPKV
+1125 LFYYFNIYIPKV
-1137 ITSGPQISISKYN
+1137 ISPGPQISISKSN
-1150 INYSN
+1150 LNFSN
-1155 SSGIYQTLYNNL
+1155 SNGIYQTLYNNL
-1167 LRIPNVLK
+1167 LRVPNVLK

-1193 DSGKLIKLAEL
+1193 DSGKLIKLGQL
-1204 LKKLYLN
+1204 LKKLYAN

-1355 YNNKLNIQNIIQEG
+1355 YNNKLNIQNIIEEG
-1369 HLIKKNKD
+1369 HLIKKSS
-1377 EEDEEEKSDKNN
+1377 EEEEEEKNEKNK
-1389 ENNENIKRLLEFENL
+1389 ENIKRLLEFENL

-1455 DNNLNDDMAS
+1455 ENNPNDDLAS
-1465 KSGIKLDTKEKEREI
+1465 KSGIKIDSKEKEREI

-1504 VQEKEKFQPSNNNNY
+1504 VQEKEKFQPSTKDY
-1519 DYQEDNNDEGEN
+1519 DYTEENNDIDGEN

-1542 TNEEESNNDN
+1542 ANEEESNNEN

-1584 EQINEDNNN
+1584 EKINIEDDEDKNN
-1593 NINTDK
+1593 DKE

>member
-30 NHDKKKLLLSN
+30 NREKKRLLMSN
-41 RIDKFEMQQR
+41 RLDKFEMQQR

-63 NKSHW
+63 NKTHW
-68 DWLMEEMKW
+68 DILLDEMKW
-77 MNNDFEVERKN
+77 MAGDFEIERR
-88 KKKLAYNYAKQAKKT
+88 KKRKLGLNYVKAAKKH
-103 INSKHTDLLKNIK
+103 INSKQTEELKNIK
-116 KQEQNM
+116 RQEQNM

-130 RAVKTYWQKIDKITN
+130 RAVKNYWIKIDKITN

-156 IIQQQNRLIS
+156 IIQQQNRLMN

-176 KVAHS
+176 KVANS

-190 AEQSTLSLVTGPNTI
+190 AEQATLSLVSGPNTV
-205 PSNENNSKE
+205 PSNENSSNSNK
-214 NNISNTNSLNSSII
+214 NSNPNSLNSSS
-228 NNNNINNNNLILNNK
+228 INNNNLILNNK
-243 NNLNEINEINDE
+243 NNLNNNNNNSTLNEINEE
-255 EEKEENNFTNTAN
+255 EEENYLTNTAN

-282 TNVTLTQPYLLNNKL
+282 TDVTLTQPYLLNNTL

-335 FAYLAINKANWGPHL
+335 FAYLAINKGNWGPHL

-475 FYSNVEFR
+475 FYSNIEFR

-501 KQIISSLH
+501 KQIINSLH

-596 CLFNI
+596 SLFNI
-601 NFIIPALVFDLF
+601 YFIIPALVFDIF
-613 KYDPMRSVNY
+613 KYDPMKSVNY
-623 NNLKLFLLSN
+623 KNLKLFLISN

-652 LFELYDEITKNN
+652 LFELYDEITKNKV
-664 IQLFQP
+664 QLFQP

-675 ENDILFKRNYSDNGL
+675 ENDILFKRNYSDNSIL
-690 LSKSNTTGVK
+690 AKPNTLEVK
-700 ETVIKLMKQIK
+700 DTVMKLMKQMKI
-711 LNDKKIIKKNNK
+711 NDKKGIKKNAK
-723 ENSNNNINN
+723 ENINN
-732 MDIEEQKE
+732 SMDTEDQNEINSLNEE
-740 NESINDNNKEEK
+740 SKEEE
-752 DNYYK
+752 DNIYK
-757 YQINLPNKVFPTNI
+757 YQINVPNAVFPTNI

-782 NDMFNNIDTTI
+782 NDMFNDIDTSI
-793 LNNEEPCYLKTIFNN
+793 LTNEEPNYLKTVFNS
-808 EINRKRNLQIEL
+808 EINRKRNLQIEI

-828 DINSRTN
+828 DINSRAN
-835 LLYRKPTYGN
+835 LLYRKPIYGN
-845 DTLNIMKL
+845 DTLNLMKL
-853 TFLFDTI
+853 TFLFDAI

-870 YGSKNRKKI
+870 YGQKSRKKI
-879 LGMNFTTCLN
+879 FGMNFSLCLN
-889 NGYKFC
+889 KAYKYC
-895 NNNKRIIKNDDFM
+895 NSNKGILRDKDFV

-915 SDPVIEEVEENP
+915 SEPVVEEVEEI
-927 KPKIEIEELHGNNK
+927 KPKIEIEDLHGNNK

-946 NMNNNSN
+946 NMNNNN
-953 FFDEND
+953 VFDEND
-959 VIVEILK
+959 VYIEILK
-966 KELNEPTTDKDNWIE
+966 KELNEPTITKENWIE

-994 NFNIKENNEDEEK
+994 NFNAKKENENDEDKKKTGE
-1007 NKSEDNNSNNNSDTK
+1007 NNSNNNSDTK
-1022 KDKKDKQ
+1022 KDKKD
-1029 DDNNLFKEPF
+1029 DSNVFKEPL
-1039 PVNKKNQNKNNS
+1039 PVNKKNSNQNNKNNDT
-1051 NTNTNNNSTNNNNII
+1051 NNTNNNTANNTP
-1066 NNQSVPKKY
+1066 PKKY

-1083 DEKSTK
+1083 DEKVTK
-1089 DPIININYE
+1089 DPILDINYE
-1098 HTLFYRHSNP
+1098 QTLFYRHSNP
-1108 LLELIYNPQKYL
+1108 LLNLIYNPQKYL

-1125 LFYYFNIFIPKV
+1125 LFYYFNIYIPKV
-1137 ITSGPQISISKYN
+1137 ISPGPQISISKSN
-1150 INYSN
+1150 LNFSN
-1155 SSGIYQTLYNNL
+1155 SYGIYQTLYNNL
-1167 LRIPNVLK
+1167 LRVPNVLK

-1183 KCPDRKLVEY
+1183 KCPDRKLIEY
-1193 DSGKLIKLAEL
+1193 DSGKLIKLGQL
-1204 LKKLYLN
+1204 LKKLYAN

-1355 YNNKLNIQNIIQEG
+1355 YNNKLNIQNIIEEG
-1369 HLIKKNKD
+1369 HLIKKTS
-1377 EEDEEEKSDKNN
+1377 EEEEQEKN
-1389 ENNENIKRLLEFENL
+1389 EKNNENIKRLLEFENL

-1449 QFFKEE
+1449 QFFKEDE
-1455 DNNLNDDMAS
+1455 NNPNDDLAS
-1465 KSGIKLDTKEKEREI
+1465 KSGMKIDSKEKEREI

-1504 VQEKEKFQPSNNNNY
+1504 VQEKEKFQPNQNNY
-1519 DYQEDNNDEGEN
+1519 DYTEENNDMDGEN
-1531 SNMNEDEDIDM
+1531 SNMNEDEDVDM
-1542 TNEEESNNDN
+1542 GNEEESNNEN

-1584 EQINEDNNN
+1584 EKIHIEDDDNDQ
-1593 NINTDK
+1593 DKK

>member
-1 MHNVQNKKE
+1 M
-10 ISILIGKHKEI
+10 
-21 SLEKYILKL
+21 
-30 NHDKKKLLLSN
+30 SN
-41 RIDKFEMQQR
+41 RVDKFEMQQR

-63 NKSHW
+63 NKTLW
-68 DWLMEEMKW
+68 DYLLQDMKW
-77 MNNDFEVERKN
+77 MQDDFEKERKN
-88 KKKLAYNYAKQAKKT
+88 KRKLGLNIVKQIRKHL
-103 INSKHTDLLKNIK
+103 NSKQSEAIKNIK
-116 KQEQNM
+116 RQEQNM
-122 QKRYLNLS
+122 QRRYLNLS

-156 IIQQQNRLIS
+156 IIQQQNRLMS
-166 FIAKLEKISG
+166 FISKLEKISG
-176 KVAHS
+176 KVANS

-190 AEQSTLSLVTGPNTI
+190 AEQATLSLVSGPNTI
-205 PSNENNSKE
+205 PSNDNNTSISNNS
-214 NNISNTNSLNSSII
+214 NNNSSSLNSSNINNNNLL
-228 NNNNINNNNLILNNK
+228 NNNNINNINNNSGG
-243 NNLNEINEINDE
+243 INDE
-255 EEKEENNFTNTAN
+255 EEKENYIANTAN
-268 VAEKLQPKG
+268 VAEQLQPKG
-277 TLLKE
+277 TYLKE

-335 FAYLAINKANWGPHL
+335 FAYLAINKGNWGPHL

-417 RWEYIVLDEAQNIK
+417 RWDYIVLDEAQNIK

-475 FYSNVEFR
+475 FYSNIEFR

-596 CLFNI
+596 SLFNI
-601 NFIIPALVFDLF
+601 YFIIPSLVFDLF
-613 KYDPMRSVNY
+613 KYDPMKSVNY
-623 NNLKLFLLSN
+623 KNLKLFLLSN

-652 LFELYDEITKNN
+652 VFELYENITKNK

-675 ENDILFKRNYSDNGL
+675 ENDILFKRNYADNGI
-690 LSKSNTTGVK
+690 LSKSNTSGVK

-711 LNDKKIIKKNNK
+711 LENKKGNKKNTNLK
-723 ENSNNNINN
+723 DGSN
-732 MDIEEQKE
+732 MDLESENDTNSLNEESKQE
-740 NESINDNNKEEK
+740 NDIN
-752 DNYYK
+752 YK
-757 YQINLPNKVFPTNI
+757 YQINLPNTVFPTNI

-782 NDMFNNIDTTI
+782 NDMFNDIDTSI
-793 LNNEEPCYLKTIFNN
+793 LNSEEPNYLKTIFNE
-808 EINRKRNLQIEL
+808 EISRKRFLQIEL

-828 DINSRTN
+828 DINSRAN
-835 LLYRKPTYGN
+835 LLYRKPIYGN
-845 DTLNIMKL
+845 DTLNIIKL

-870 YGSKNRKKI
+870 YGQKSRKKV
-879 LGMNFTTCLN
+879 LGMNFSTCLN
-889 NGYKFC
+889 HAYKYC
-895 NNNKRIIKNDDFM
+895 NSNKAIIRNKDFV

-915 SDPVIEEVEENP
+915 SEPVIEEPEEIQ
-927 KPKIEIEELHGNNK
+927 KPKIEIEDLHGNNK

-946 NMNNNSN
+946 NLNNNSN

-966 KELNEPTTDKDNWIE
+966 KELNEPTVNKDNWIE
-981 GKYNPNVKIIMPK
+981 GKYNPNVKVIFPK
-994 NFNIKENNEDEEK
+994 NFNPNENEEEDKKKSNQNK
-1007 NKSEDNNSNNNSDTK
+1007 NSSNNNSDSK
-1022 KDKKDKQ
+1022 KDKK
-1029 DDNNLFKEPF
+1029 DDNNLFKEPL
-1039 PVNKKNQNKNNS
+1039 PVNKKNKEQNNI
-1051 NTNTNNNSTNNNNII
+1051 NNNNANSNSL
-1066 NNQSVPKKY
+1066 NNNFEKKY
-1075 IPHIKVLS
+1075 IPHIKILS
-1083 DEKSTK
+1083 DEKNTK
-1089 DPIININYE
+1089 EPIPDINFE
-1098 HTLFYRHSNP
+1098 QTLFYRHSNP
-1108 LLELIYNPQKYL
+1108 LLNLIFNPEKYL
-1120 SFCDI
+1120 SFCDT

-1137 ITSGPQISISKYN
+1137 ISPGPQISISKYN
-1150 INYSN
+1150 LNFSN

-1193 DSGKLIKLAEL
+1193 DSGKLIKLGEL
-1204 LKKLYLN
+1204 LKKLYAN

-1369 HLIKKNKD
+1369 HLIKKDDN
-1377 EEDEEEKSDKNN
+1377 EEEEKSNDNVK
-1389 ENNENIKRLLEFENL
+1389 KLLEFENL

-1449 QFFKEE
+1449 QFFKDD
-1455 DNNLNDDMAS
+1455 DNNPNDDLAS
-1465 KSGIKLDTKEKEREI
+1465 KSGIKGDIKEKEREI

-1504 VQEKEKFQPSNNNNY
+1504 VQEKEKFQPNSNNY
-1519 DYQEDNNDEGEN
+1519 DYNEDNDLEGEN

-1542 TNEEESNNDN
+1542 GNEEESNNEN

-1569 KKDEILRMYQQMENE
+1569 KKDEILKMYQQMENE
-1584 EQINEDNNN
+1584 EQDNDNNN
-1593 NINTDK
+1593 K

>member
-30 NHDKKKLLLSN
+30 NREKKRLLMSN
-41 RIDKFEMQQR
+41 RLDKFEMQQR

-63 NKSHW
+63 NKTHW
-68 DWLMEEMKW
+68 DILLDEMKW
-77 MNNDFEVERKN
+77 MAGDFEIERR
-88 KKKLAYNYAKQAKKT
+88 KKRKLGLNYVKAAKKH
-103 INSKHTDLLKNIK
+103 INSKQTEELKNIK
-116 KQEQNM
+116 RQEQNM

-130 RAVKTYWQKIDKITN
+130 RAVKNYWIKIDKITN

-156 IIQQQNRLIS
+156 IIQQQNRLMN

-176 KVAHS
+176 KVANS

-190 AEQSTLSLVTGPNTI
+190 AEQATLSLVSGPNTV
-205 PSNENNSKE
+205 PSNENSSNSNK
-214 NNISNTNSLNSSII
+214 NSNPNSLNSSS
-228 NNNNINNNNLILNNK
+228 INNNNLILNNK
-243 NNLNEINEINDE
+243 NNLNNNNNNSTLNEINEE
-255 EEKEENNFTNTAN
+255 EEENYLTNTAN

-282 TNVTLTQPYLLNNKL
+282 TGVTLTQPYLLNNTL

-335 FAYLAINKANWGPHL
+335 FAYLAINKGNWGPHL

-475 FYSNVEFR
+475 FYSNIEFR

-501 KQIISSLH
+501 KQIINSLH

-596 CLFNI
+596 SLFNI
-601 NFIIPALVFDLF
+601 YFIIPALVFDIF
-613 KYDPMRSVNY
+613 KYDPMKSVNY
-623 NNLKLFLLSN
+623 KNLKLFLISN

-652 LFELYDEITKNN
+652 LFELYDEITKNKV
-664 IQLFQP
+664 QLFQP

-675 ENDILFKRNYSDNGL
+675 ENDILFKRNYSDNSIL
-690 LSKSNTTGVK
+690 AKPNTLEVK
-700 ETVIKLMKQIK
+700 DTVMKLMKQMKI
-711 LNDKKIIKKNNK
+711 NDKKGIKKNAK
-723 ENSNNNINN
+723 ENINN
-732 MDIEEQKE
+732 SMDTEDQNEINSLNEE
-740 NESINDNNKEEK
+740 SKEEE
-752 DNYYK
+752 DNIYK
-757 YQINLPNKVFPTNI
+757 YQINVPNAVFPTNI

-782 NDMFNNIDTTI
+782 NDMFNDIDTSI
-793 LNNEEPCYLKTIFNN
+793 LTNEEPIYLKTVFNS
-808 EINRKRNLQIEL
+808 EINRKRNLQIEI

-828 DINSRTN
+828 DINSRAN
-835 LLYRKPTYGN
+835 LLYRKPIYGN
-845 DTLNIMKL
+845 DTLNLMKL
-853 TFLFDTI
+853 TFLFDAI

-870 YGSKNRKKI
+870 YGQKSRKKI
-879 LGMNFTTCLN
+879 FGMNFSLCLN
-889 NGYKFC
+889 KAYKYC
-895 NNNKRIIKNDDFM
+895 NSNKGILRDKDFL

-915 SDPVIEEVEENP
+915 SEPVVEEVEEI
-927 KPKIEIEELHGNNK
+927 KPKIEIEDLHGNNK

-946 NMNNNSN
+946 NMNNNN
-953 FFDEND
+953 VFDEND
-959 VIVEILK
+959 VYIEILK
-966 KELNEPTTDKDNWIE
+966 KELNEPTITKENWIE

-994 NFNIKENNEDEEK
+994 NFNAKKENENDEDKKKTGE
-1007 NKSEDNNSNNNSDTK
+1007 NNSNNNSDTK
-1022 KDKKDKQ
+1022 KDKKD
-1029 DDNNLFKEPF
+1029 DSNVFKEPL
-1039 PVNKKNQNKNNS
+1039 PVNKKNSNQNNKNNET
-1051 NTNTNNNSTNNNNII
+1051 NNTNNNTANNTP
-1066 NNQSVPKKY
+1066 PKKY

-1083 DEKSTK
+1083 DEKVTK
-1089 DPIININYE
+1089 DPILDINYE
-1098 HTLFYRHSNP
+1098 QTLFYRHSNP
-1108 LLELIYNPQKYL
+1108 LLNLIYNPQKYL

-1125 LFYYFNIFIPKV
+1125 LFYYFNIYIPKV
-1137 ITSGPQISISKYN
+1137 ISPGPQISISKSN
-1150 INYSN
+1150 LNFSN
-1155 SSGIYQTLYNNL
+1155 SYGIYQTLYNNL
-1167 LRIPNVLK
+1167 LRVPNVLK

-1193 DSGKLIKLAEL
+1193 DSGKLIKLGQL
-1204 LKKLYLN
+1204 LKKLYAN

-1355 YNNKLNIQNIIQEG
+1355 YNNKLNIQNIIEEG
-1369 HLIKKNKD
+1369 HLIKKTS
-1377 EEDEEEKSDKNN
+1377 EEEEQEKN
-1389 ENNENIKRLLEFENL
+1389 EKNNENIKRLLEFENL

-1449 QFFKEE
+1449 QFFKEDE
-1455 DNNLNDDMAS
+1455 NNPNDDLAS
-1465 KSGIKLDTKEKEREI
+1465 KSGMKIDSKEKEREI

-1504 VQEKEKFQPSNNNNY
+1504 VQEKEKFQPNQNNY
-1519 DYQEDNNDEGEN
+1519 DYTEENNDMDGEN
-1531 SNMNEDEDIDM
+1531 SNMNEDEDVDM
-1542 TNEEESNNDN
+1542 GNEEESNNEN

-1584 EQINEDNNN
+1584 EKIHIEDDDNDQ
-1593 NINTDK
+1593 DKK

>member
-30 NHDKKKLLLSN
+30 NREKKRLLMSN
-41 RIDKFEMQQR
+41 RLDKFEMQQR

-63 NKSHW
+63 NKTHW
-68 DWLMEEMKW
+68 DILLDEMKW
-77 MNNDFEVERKN
+77 MAGDFEIERR
-88 KKKLAYNYAKQAKKT
+88 KKRKLGLNYVKAAKKH
-103 INSKHTDLLKNIK
+103 INSKQTEELKNIK
-116 KQEQNM
+116 RQEQNM

-130 RAVKTYWQKIDKITN
+130 RAVKNYWIKIDKITN

-156 IIQQQNRLIS
+156 IIQQQNRLMN

-176 KVAHS
+176 KVANS

-190 AEQSTLSLVTGPNTI
+190 AEQATLSLVSGPNTV
-205 PSNENNSKE
+205 PSNENSSNSNK
-214 NNISNTNSLNSSII
+214 NSNPNSLNSSS
-228 NNNNINNNNLILNNK
+228 INNNNLILNNK
-243 NNLNEINEINDE
+243 NNLNNNNNNSTLNEINEE
-255 EEKEENNFTNTAN
+255 EEENYLTNTAN

-282 TNVTLTQPYLLNNKL
+282 TNVTLTQPYLLNNTL

-335 FAYLAINKANWGPHL
+335 FAYLAINKGNWGPHL

-475 FYSNVEFR
+475 FYSNIEFR

-501 KQIISSLH
+501 KQIINSLH

-596 CLFNI
+596 SLFNI
-601 NFIIPALVFDLF
+601 YFIIPALVFDIF
-613 KYDPMRSVNY
+613 KYDPMKSVNY
-623 NNLKLFLLSN
+623 KNLKLFLISN

-652 LFELYDEITKNN
+652 LFELYDEITKNKV
-664 IQLFQP
+664 QLFQP

-675 ENDILFKRNYSDNGL
+675 ENDILFKRNYSDNSIL
-690 LSKSNTTGVK
+690 AKPNTLEVK
-700 ETVIKLMKQIK
+700 DTVMKLMKQMKI
-711 LNDKKIIKKNNK
+711 NDKKGIKKNAK
-723 ENSNNNINN
+723 ENINN
-732 MDIEEQKE
+732 SMDTEDQNEINSLNEE
-740 NESINDNNKEEK
+740 SKEEE
-752 DNYYK
+752 DNIYK
-757 YQINLPNKVFPTNI
+757 YQINVPNAVFPTNI

-782 NDMFNNIDTTI
+782 NDMFNDIDTSI
-793 LNNEEPCYLKTIFNN
+793 LTNEEPNYLKTVFNS
-808 EINRKRNLQIEL
+808 EINRKRNLQIEI

-828 DINSRTN
+828 DINSRAN
-835 LLYRKPTYGN
+835 LLYRKPIYGN
-845 DTLNIMKL
+845 DTLNLMKL
-853 TFLFDTI
+853 TFLFDAI

-870 YGSKNRKKI
+870 YGQKSRKKI
-879 LGMNFTTCLN
+879 FGMNFSLCLN
-889 NGYKFC
+889 KAYKYC
-895 NNNKRIIKNDDFM
+895 NSNKGILRDKDFV

-915 SDPVIEEVEENP
+915 SEPVVEEVEEI
-927 KPKIEIEELHGNNK
+927 KPKIEIEDLHGNNK

-946 NMNNNSN
+946 NMNNNN
-953 FFDEND
+953 VFDEND
-959 VIVEILK
+959 VYIEILK
-966 KELNEPTTDKDNWIE
+966 KELNEPTITKENWIE
-981 GKYNPNVKIIMPK
+981 GKYNPNVKVIMPK
-994 NFNIKENNEDEEK
+994 NFNAKKENENDEDKKKTGE
-1007 NKSEDNNSNNNSDTK
+1007 NNSNNNSDTK
-1022 KDKKDKQ
+1022 KDKKD
-1029 DDNNLFKEPF
+1029 DSNVFKEPL
-1039 PVNKKNQNKNNS
+1039 PVNKKNSNQNNKNNDT
-1051 NTNTNNNSTNNNNII
+1051 NNTNNNTANNTP
-1066 NNQSVPKKY
+1066 PKKY

-1083 DEKSTK
+1083 DEKVTK
-1089 DPIININYE
+1089 DPILDINYE
-1098 HTLFYRHSNP
+1098 QTLFYRHSNP
-1108 LLELIYNPQKYL
+1108 LLNLIYNPQKYL

-1125 LFYYFNIFIPKV
+1125 LFYYFNIYIPKV
-1137 ITSGPQISISKYN
+1137 ISPGPQISISKSN
-1150 INYSN
+1150 LNFSN
-1155 SSGIYQTLYNNL
+1155 SYGIYQTLYNNL
-1167 LRIPNVLK
+1167 LRVPNVLK

-1193 DSGKLIKLAEL
+1193 DSGKLIKLGQL
-1204 LKKLYLN
+1204 LKKLYAN

-1355 YNNKLNIQNIIQEG
+1355 YNNKLNIQNIIEEG
-1369 HLIKKNKD
+1369 HLIKKTS
-1377 EEDEEEKSDKNN
+1377 EEEEQEKN
-1389 ENNENIKRLLEFENL
+1389 EKNNENIKRLLEFENL

-1449 QFFKEE
+1449 QFFKEDE
-1455 DNNLNDDMAS
+1455 NNPNDDLAS
-1465 KSGIKLDTKEKEREI
+1465 KSGMKIDSKEKEREI

-1504 VQEKEKFQPSNNNNY
+1504 VQEKEKFQPNQNNY
-1519 DYQEDNNDEGEN
+1519 DYTEENNDMDGEN
-1531 SNMNEDEDIDM
+1531 SNMNEDEDVDM
-1542 TNEEESNNDN
+1542 GNEEESNNEN

-1584 EQINEDNNN
+1584 EKIHIEDDDNDQ
-1593 NINTDK
+1593 DKK

>member
-30 NHDKKKLLLSN
+30 NREKKRLLMSN
-41 RIDKFEMQQR
+41 RLDKFEMQQR

-63 NKSHW
+63 NKTHW
-68 DWLMEEMKW
+68 DILLEEMKW
-77 MNNDFEVERKN
+77 MAGDFEIERR
-88 KKKLAYNYAKQAKKT
+88 KKRKLGLNYVKAAKKH
-103 INSKHTDLLKNIK
+103 INSKQTEELKNIK
-116 KQEQNM
+116 RQEQNM

-130 RAVKTYWQKIDKITN
+130 RAVKNYWIKIDKITN

-156 IIQQQNRLIS
+156 IIQQQNRLMN

-176 KVAHS
+176 KVANS

-190 AEQSTLSLVTGPNTI
+190 AEQATLSLVSGPNTV
-205 PSNENNSKE
+205 PSNENSSNSNK
-214 NNISNTNSLNSSII
+214 NSNPNSLNSSS
-228 NNNNINNNNLILNNK
+228 INNNNLILNNK
-243 NNLNEINEINDE
+243 NNLNNNNNNSTLNEINEE
-255 EEKEENNFTNTAN
+255 EEENYLTNTAN

-282 TNVTLTQPYLLNNKL
+282 TDVTLTQPYLLNNTL

-335 FAYLAINKANWGPHL
+335 FAYLAINKGNWGPHL

-475 FYSNVEFR
+475 FYSNIEFR

-501 KQIISSLH
+501 KQIINSLH

-596 CLFNI
+596 SLFNI
-601 NFIIPALVFDLF
+601 YFIIPALVFDIF
-613 KYDPMRSVNY
+613 KYDPMKSVNY
-623 NNLKLFLLSN
+623 KNLKLFLISN

-652 LFELYDEITKNN
+652 LFELYDEITKNKV
-664 IQLFQP
+664 QLFQP

-675 ENDILFKRNYSDNGL
+675 ENDILFKRNYSDNSIL
-690 LSKSNTTGVK
+690 AKPNTLEVK
-700 ETVIKLMKQIK
+700 DTVMKLMKQMKI
-711 LNDKKIIKKNNK
+711 NDKKGIKKNAK
-723 ENSNNNINN
+723 ENINN
-732 MDIEEQKE
+732 SMDTEDQNEINSLNEE
-740 NESINDNNKEEK
+740 SKEEE
-752 DNYYK
+752 DNIYK
-757 YQINLPNKVFPTNI
+757 YQINVPNAVFPTNI

-782 NDMFNNIDTTI
+782 NDMFNDIDTSI
-793 LNNEEPCYLKTIFNN
+793 LTNEEPNYLKTVFNS
-808 EINRKRNLQIEL
+808 EINRKRNLQIEI

-828 DINSRTN
+828 DINSRAN
-835 LLYRKPTYGN
+835 LLYRKPIYGN
-845 DTLNIMKL
+845 DTLNLMKL
-853 TFLFDTI
+853 TFLFDAI

-870 YGSKNRKKI
+870 YGQKSRKKI
-879 LGMNFTTCLN
+879 FGMNFSLCLN
-889 NGYKFC
+889 KAYKYC
-895 NNNKRIIKNDDFM
+895 NSNKGILRDKDFV

-915 SDPVIEEVEENP
+915 SEPVVEEVEEI
-927 KPKIEIEELHGNNK
+927 KPKIEIEDLHGNNK

-946 NMNNNSN
+946 NMNNNN
-953 FFDEND
+953 VFDEND
-959 VIVEILK
+959 VYIEILK
-966 KELNEPTTDKDNWIE
+966 KELNEPTITKENWIE
-981 GKYNPNVKIIMPK
+981 GKYNPNVKVIMPK
-994 NFNIKENNEDEEK
+994 NFNAKKENENDEDKKKTGE
-1007 NKSEDNNSNNNSDTK
+1007 NNSNNNSDTK
-1022 KDKKDKQ
+1022 KDKKD
-1029 DDNNLFKEPF
+1029 DSNVFKEPL
-1039 PVNKKNQNKNNS
+1039 PVNKKNSNQNNKNNDT
-1051 NTNTNNNSTNNNNII
+1051 NNTNNNTANNTP
-1066 NNQSVPKKY
+1066 PKKY

-1083 DEKSTK
+1083 DEKVTK
-1089 DPIININYE
+1089 DQILDINYE
-1098 HTLFYRHSNP
+1098 QTLFYRHSNP
-1108 LLELIYNPQKYL
+1108 LLNLIYNPQKYL

-1125 LFYYFNIFIPKV
+1125 LFYYFNIYIPKV
-1137 ITSGPQISISKYN
+1137 ISPGPQISISKSN
-1150 INYSN
+1150 LNFSN
-1155 SSGIYQTLYNNL
+1155 SYGIYQTLYNNL
-1167 LRIPNVLK
+1167 LRVPNVLK

-1193 DSGKLIKLAEL
+1193 DSGKLIKLGQL
-1204 LKKLYLN
+1204 LKKLYAN

-1355 YNNKLNIQNIIQEG
+1355 YNNKLNIQNIIEEG
-1369 HLIKKNKD
+1369 HLIKKTS
-1377 EEDEEEKSDKNN
+1377 EEEEQEKN
-1389 ENNENIKRLLEFENL
+1389 EKNNENIKRLLEFENL

-1449 QFFKEE
+1449 QFFKEDE
-1455 DNNLNDDMAS
+1455 NNPNDDLAS
-1465 KSGIKLDTKEKEREI
+1465 KSGMKIDSKEKEREI

-1504 VQEKEKFQPSNNNNY
+1504 VQEKEKFQPNQNNY
-1519 DYQEDNNDEGEN
+1519 DYTEENNDMDGEN
-1531 SNMNEDEDIDM
+1531 SNMNEDEDVDM
-1542 TNEEESNNDN
+1542 GNEEESNNEN

-1584 EQINEDNNN
+1584 EKIHIEDDDNDQ
-1593 NINTDK
+1593 DKK